1 MITNKNIYSIRKHKL
16 GVASFLLGTL
26 FVVGHANNA
35 EASEVSATTQEHNV
49 ETEQTKTEGE
59 LTTEVA
65 QQAVSESA
73 PIAENMQKTTSVA
86 SENAK
91 EVTASD
97 STQEVTK
104 TEAKDTA
111 TMKDSEIAQPV
122 SEVNKPVTQTA
133 PVQAP
138 TTATEHK
145 SPRQAQELT
154 APMDTKVINVEN
166 GTDVTS
172 KVKVET
178 SSITGHQN
186 NDKTYRQSNTVNPH
200 KAERV
205 TLNYDWSFEN
215 GIKAGDYFDFQL
227 SDNVDTNGISTV
239 KKVPNIVDTQN
250 NDTVIAYGEVKDKN
264 RIRYRFTDYVSD
276 KENVVG
282 KLSLNLFINP
292 AKVQNRGNI
301 NVSST
306 LGSIKTEETFN
317 IEYIDGV
324 KNNEGVTLNGRL
336 DDLSKADQ
344 SFTHYTTFKPSQN
357 ELTNVSLKGTV
368 TTGAIENGI
377 AGEVKIYE
385 FIGSGELPES
395 VYANVND
402 TSHFN
407 DITSNLSNSIK
418 STSTGYEITFDMK
431 NKKPYVIVYKGHYNK
446 DASDFDFTT
455 NAIGHQNL
463 NRSPYNH
470 YWSYNHYFNLTW
482 KNGVAFYSN
491 NASGEGNDKPVPPTY
506 GFSELVDTTQNTAP
520 ATMTFQTTGVLEEI
534 EDSVVLN
541 TLSQSGE
548 DRGENTSPII
558 ETTEDSQP
566 VEFEEETN
574 HGIQDVTLHADAV
587 DFEEETNHGEQDTV
601 HHSDVVEYDEDTTT
615 GMLTGAISD
624 HTTEEDTMEYTT
636 DGLLI
641 EFDDE
646 MNPNVSGQYDDITT
660 DTIEESSHIDT
671 FTELESEFG
680 QHDGIVTFEEDTIVE
695 KPKTEKG
702 NRVPLVIDLSTPK
715 HNHQFNIQPT
725 DPNIDTSATYRIGD
739 FVWRDED
746 HNGVQNDGE
755 HGLEGV
761 LVTLKTADGV
771 VLNTT
776 TSDANGHYQFTN
788 VQKGKYIVEFTTP
801 EGYEATSKHTTA
813 NTEKDS
819 DGLIANIDVT
829 QDDMSIDAGFFPLEN
844 WNPQPKDETYTIGD
858 FVWRDED
865 HNGVQNDG
873 EHGLE
878 GVLVTLKTADGV
890 VLNTTTSDAN
900 GHYQFT
906 NVQKGKYIVEF
917 TTPEGYEATSKH
929 TTANTEKDSDGL
941 IANIDVTQD
950 DMSIDAGFFPLENWN
965 PQPKDETYTI
975 GDFVWRDE
983 DHNGVQNDGEHG
995 LEGVL
1000 VTLKTAD
1007 GVVLNTTTSDA
1018 NGHYQ
1023 FTNVQKGKYIVEF
1036 TTPEGYEAT
1045 SKHTTANTEKDS
1057 DGLIANIDVTQDD
1070 MSIDAGFFPLENWNP
1085 QPKDETYTIGD
1096 FVWRDEGHNGVQNDG
1111 EHGLEG
1117 VLVTLKTADGVVLN
1131 TTTSDANGHY
1141 QFTNVQKG
1149 KYIVEFTTPEGYE
1162 PTSKHTTANTE
1173 KDSDGLIANIDVTQD
1188 DMSIDAGF
1196 FPLENWNPQPEPKNP
1211 DDKEKPAPEQPDVP
1225 QPEPKNPDD
1234 KEKPAPEQ
1242 PDVPQP
1248 EPKNPDDREKPAP
1261 EQPDVPQPEPKNPD
1275 DKEKPAPEQPD
1286 APQPKP
1292 MLPGEKVKPKPTH
1305 PGEAMQTT
1313 PQDKST
1319 SQTDEALPQTGESS
1333 SQSSALIFGGLL
1345 SLLGLGL
1352 LRRSSKQNRSSMK

>member
-35 EASEVSATTQEHNV
+35 EASEVSATTREQNV
-49 ETEQTKTEGE
+49 ETEQAKTERE
-59 LTTEVA
+59 LTTKVA

-73 PIAENMQKTTSVA
+73 PIAENMQETTSVA

-91 EVTASD
+91 AVTASD

-133 PVQAP
+133 PFQTP

-145 SPRQAQELT
+145 SPRQVQEVT
-154 APMDTKVINVEN
+154 SPVDTKVINVEN

-205 TLNYDWSFEN
+205 TLNYEWTFDKD
-215 GIKAGDYFDFQL
+215 IKNDDYFEFQL

-250 NDTVIAYGEVKDKN
+250 NDTVIAFGEINEQN
-264 RIRYRFTDYVSD
+264 RVRYRFTDYVSKKD
-276 KENVVG
+276 NVKG
-282 KLSLNLFINP
+282 NLSLNLFIDP
-292 AKVQNRGNI
+292 SKVLNNGNTT
-301 NVSST
+301 VSSILNGT
-306 LGSIKTEETFN
+306 KTESTFN
-317 IEYIDGV
+317 IEYIDGIH
-324 KNNEGVTLNGRL
+324 NAAGVTLNGRL
-336 DDLSKADQ
+336 DELSKANQ
-344 SFTHYTTFKPSQN
+344 TFTHFATFKPKHNKLSSVTIKGKVKNGVLQN
-357 ELTNVSLKGTV
+357 SN
-368 TTGAIENGI
+368 N
-377 AGEVKIYE
+377 GEVKVYE
-385 FIGSGELPES
+385 FIGNGELPQS

-402 TSHFN
+402 TNQFK
-407 DITSNLSNSIK
+407 DITTSMNSKKSNG
-418 STSTGYEITFDMK
+418 TGYEITFDMM
-431 NKKPYVIVYKGHYNK
+431 NDKPYVILYKGYFDSNSK
-446 DASDFDFTT
+446 DFDFTT
-455 NAIGHQNL
+455 NATGYQNL
-463 NRSPYNH
+463 NQSSYY
-470 YWSYNHYFNLTW
+470 YWPYNHYFNLTW
-482 KNGVAFYSN
+482 DNGVAFYSN

-534 EDSVVLN
+534 EDSVLLN

-548 DRGENTSPII
+548 DRSENTSPII

-566 VEFEEETN
+566 VEFEEETS

-844 WNPQPKDETYTIGD
+844 WNPQP
-858 FVWRDED
+858 
-865 HNGVQNDG
+865 
-873 EHGLE
+873 
-878 GVLVTLKTADGV
+878 
-890 VLNTTTSDAN
+890 
-900 GHYQFT
+900 
-906 NVQKGKYIVEF
+906 
-917 TTPEGYEATSKH
+917 
-929 TTANTEKDSDGL
+929 
-941 IANIDVTQD
+941 
-950 DMSIDAGFFPLENWN
+950 
-965 PQPKDETYTI
+965 
-975 GDFVWRDE
+975 
-983 DHNGVQNDGEHG
+983 
-995 LEGVL
+995 
-1000 VTLKTAD
+1000 
-1007 GVVLNTTTSDA
+1007 
-1018 NGHYQ
+1018 
-1023 FTNVQKGKYIVEF
+1023 
-1036 TTPEGYEAT
+1036 
-1045 SKHTTANTEKDS
+1045 
-1057 DGLIANIDVTQDD
+1057 
-1070 MSIDAGFFPLENWNP
+1070 
-1085 QPKDETYTIGD
+1085 
-1096 FVWRDEGHNGVQNDG
+1096 
-1111 EHGLEG
+1111 
-1117 VLVTLKTADGVVLN
+1117 
-1131 TTTSDANGHY
+1131 
-1141 QFTNVQKG
+1141 
-1149 KYIVEFTTPEGYE
+1149 
-1162 PTSKHTTANTE
+1162 
-1173 KDSDGLIANIDVTQD
+1173 
-1188 DMSIDAGF
+1188 
-1196 FPLENWNPQPEPKNP
+1196 EPKNP

-1286 APQPKP
+1286 VPQPKP

-1319 SQTDEALPQTGESS
+1319 SQTDEALPKTGESS

>member
-1 MITNKNIYSIRKHKL
+1 M
-16 GVASFLLGTL
+16 ASFLLGTL

-35 EASEVSATTQEHNV
+35 EASEVSTTTQEQNA
-49 ETEQTKTEGE
+49 EKEQTKTEGE
-59 LTTEVA
+59 LTTEAA
-65 QQAVSESA
+65 QQTAVESIPA
-73 PIAENMQKTTSVA
+73 SENMQERTLVA
-86 SENAK
+86 SENGK
-91 EVTASD
+91 EVTTTE

-104 TEAKDTA
+104 TETKDIV

-122 SEVNKPVTQTA
+122 SHLDKPVTQTA
-133 PVQAP
+133 PVQTP
-138 TTATEHK
+138 TTANKQT
-145 SPRQAQELT
+145 SPRQAQEDT
-154 APMDTKVINVEN
+154 APMGMKEVNVEN

-172 KVKVET
+172 KVKVEN

-186 NDKTYRQSNTVNPH
+186 NDRTYRQPDTVNPH

-205 TLNYDWSFEN
+205 TLNYDWSFDKD
-215 GIKAGDYFDFQL
+215 IKNDDYFEFQL

-250 NDTVIAYGEVKDKN
+250 NDTVIAFGEINEQN
-264 RIRYRFTDYVSD
+264 RVRYRFTDYVNQ
-276 KENVVG
+276 KENLKG
-282 KLSLNLFINP
+282 KLALNLFIKP
-292 AKVQNRGNI
+292 DKVQTAGNI
-301 NVSST
+301 TVSSK
-306 LGSIKTEETFN
+306 LGNQVTSQNFN
-317 IEYIDGV
+317 IQYIDGV
-324 KNNEGVTLNGRL
+324 KNRSGVTLNGRI
-336 DDLSKADQ
+336 DTLSKTDQ
-344 SFTHYTTFKPSQN
+344 TFTHFATFKPNNNALTSVTITGKVKNGALQN
-357 ELTNVSLKGTV
+357 GK
-368 TTGAIENGI
+368 
-377 AGEVKIYE
+377 AGEVKVYE
-385 FIGSGELPES
+385 FIGSGELPQS

-402 TSHFN
+402 TKQFN
-407 DITSNLSNSIK
+407 DITNSMKSIK
-418 STSTGYEITFDMK
+418 NNSNGYEITFDM
-431 NKKPYVIVYKGHYNK
+431 NKDNHPYIIVYQGHFNNNAK
-446 DASDFDFTT
+446 DFDFST
-455 NAIGHQNL
+455 NATGYQNL
-463 NRSPYNH
+463 NQSEYSYYWPYN
-470 YWSYNHYFNLTW
+470 YSFNLTW
-482 KNGVAFYSN
+482 DNGVAFYSN

-506 GFSELVDTTQNTAP
+506 GYSPTVNTIQDTHADYP
-520 ATMTFQTTGVLEEI
+520 VMTFQQPGTLEET
-534 EDSVVLN
+534 EDSMPIT
-541 TLSQSGE
+541 TLTESGE
-548 DRGENTSPII
+548 DRSENTSPII

-587 DFEEETNHGEQDTV
+587 DFEEETNHGDQDTV

-615 GMLTGAISD
+615 GMLTGAISN

-1085 QPKDETYTIGD
+1085 QP
-1096 FVWRDEGHNGVQNDG
+1096 
-1111 EHGLEG
+1111 
-1117 VLVTLKTADGVVLN
+1117 
-1131 TTTSDANGHY
+1131 
-1141 QFTNVQKG
+1141 
-1149 KYIVEFTTPEGYE
+1149 
-1162 PTSKHTTANTE
+1162 
-1173 KDSDGLIANIDVTQD
+1173 
-1188 DMSIDAGF
+1188 
-1196 FPLENWNPQPEPKNP
+1196 
-1211 DDKEKPAPEQPDVP
+1211 
-1225 QPEPKNPDD
+1225 EPKNPDD

-1275 DKEKPAPEQPD
+1275 DREKPAPEQPD
-1286 APQPKP
+1286 VPQPEPKNPDDREKPAPEQPDVPQPKP

>member
-35 EASEVSATTQEHNV
+35 EASEVSATTQEQNA
-49 ETEQTKTEGE
+49 EKEQAKTERE
-59 LTTEVA
+59 LTTKVA

-73 PIAENMQKTTSVA
+73 PIAENMQETTSVA

-91 EVTASD
+91 AVTASD

-133 PVQAP
+133 PFQTP

-145 SPRQAQELT
+145 SPRQVQEVT
-154 APMDTKVINVEN
+154 SPVDTKVINVEN

-205 TLNYDWSFEN
+205 TLNYDWTFDKD
-215 GIKAGDYFDFQL
+215 IKNDDYFEFQL

-250 NDTVIAYGEVKDKN
+250 NDTVIAFGEINEQN
-264 RIRYRFTDYVSD
+264 RVRYRFTDYVSKKD
-276 KENVVG
+276 NVKG
-282 KLSLNLFINP
+282 NLSLNLFIDP
-292 AKVQNRGNI
+292 SKVLNNGNTT
-301 NVSST
+301 VSSILNGT
-306 LGSIKTEETFN
+306 KTESTFN
-317 IEYIDGV
+317 IEYIDGIH
-324 KNNEGVTLNGRL
+324 NAAGVTLNGRL
-336 DDLSKADQ
+336 DELSKANQ
-344 SFTHYTTFKPSQN
+344 TFTHFATFKPKHNKLSSVTIKGKVKNGVLQN
-357 ELTNVSLKGTV
+357 SN
-368 TTGAIENGI
+368 N
-377 AGEVKIYE
+377 GEVKVYE
-385 FIGSGELPES
+385 FIGNGELPQS

-402 TSHFN
+402 TNQFK
-407 DITSNLSNSIK
+407 DITTSMNSKKSNG
-418 STSTGYEITFDMK
+418 TGYEITFDMM
-431 NKKPYVIVYKGHYNK
+431 NDKPYVILYKGYFDSNSK
-446 DASDFDFTT
+446 DFDFTT
-455 NAIGHQNL
+455 NATGYQNL
-463 NRSPYNH
+463 NQSSYY
-470 YWSYNHYFNLTW
+470 YWPYNHYFNLTW
-482 KNGVAFYSN
+482 DNGVAFYSN

-541 TLSQSGE
+541 TISQSGE
-548 DRGENTSPII
+548 DRSENTSPII

-624 HTTEEDTMEYTT
+624 HTTKEDTMEYTT
-636 DGLLI
+636 DSLLI

-965 PQPKDETYTI
+965 PQP
-975 GDFVWRDE
+975 
-983 DHNGVQNDGEHG
+983 
-995 LEGVL
+995 
-1000 VTLKTAD
+1000 
-1007 GVVLNTTTSDA
+1007 
-1018 NGHYQ
+1018 
-1023 FTNVQKGKYIVEF
+1023 
-1036 TTPEGYEAT
+1036 
-1045 SKHTTANTEKDS
+1045 
-1057 DGLIANIDVTQDD
+1057 
-1070 MSIDAGFFPLENWNP
+1070 
-1085 QPKDETYTIGD
+1085 
-1096 FVWRDEGHNGVQNDG
+1096 
-1111 EHGLEG
+1111 
-1117 VLVTLKTADGVVLN
+1117 
-1131 TTTSDANGHY
+1131 
-1141 QFTNVQKG
+1141 
-1149 KYIVEFTTPEGYE
+1149 
-1162 PTSKHTTANTE
+1162 
-1173 KDSDGLIANIDVTQD
+1173 
-1188 DMSIDAGF
+1188 
-1196 FPLENWNPQPEPKNP
+1196 EPKNP

-1234 KEKPAPEQ
+1234 REKPAPEQ

-1286 APQPKP
+1286 VPQPEPKNPDDKEKPAPEQPDVPQPKP

-1319 SQTDEALPQTGESS
+1319 SQTDEALPKTGESS

>member
-35 EASEVSATTQEHNV
+35 EASEVSTTTQEQNA
-49 ETEQTKTEGE
+49 EKEQTKTEGE
-59 LTTEVA
+59 LTTEAA
-65 QQAVSESA
+65 QQTAVESIPA
-73 PIAENMQKTTSVA
+73 SENMQERTLVA
-86 SENAK
+86 SENGK
-91 EVTASD
+91 EVTTTE

-104 TEAKDTA
+104 TETKDIV

-122 SEVNKPVTQTA
+122 SHLDKPVTQTA
-133 PVQAP
+133 PVQTP
-138 TTATEHK
+138 TTANKQT
-145 SPRQAQELT
+145 SPRQVQEDT
-154 APMDTKVINVEN
+154 APMGMKEVNVEN

-172 KVKVET
+172 KVKVEN

-186 NDKTYRQSNTVNPH
+186 NDRTYRQPDTVNPH

-205 TLNYDWSFEN
+205 TLNYDWSFDKD
-215 GIKAGDYFDFQL
+215 IKNDDYFEFQL

-250 NDTVIAYGEVKDKN
+250 NDTVIAFGEINEQN
-264 RIRYRFTDYVSD
+264 RVRYRFTDYVNQ
-276 KENVVG
+276 KENLKG
-282 KLSLNLFINP
+282 KLALNLFIKP
-292 AKVQNRGNI
+292 DKVQTAGNI
-301 NVSST
+301 TVSSK
-306 LGSIKTEETFN
+306 LGNQVTSQNFN
-317 IEYIDGV
+317 IQYIDGV
-324 KNNEGVTLNGRL
+324 KSASGITLNGRL
-336 DDLSKADQ
+336 DELSKADQ
-344 SFTHYTTFKPSQN
+344 SFTHYATFNPNNNK
-357 ELTNVSLKGTV
+357 LTSVSIVGTV
-368 TTGAIENGI
+368 INGSRQNGNP
-377 AGEVKIYE
+377 GEVKVYE
-385 FIGSGELPES
+385 FIGSGNLPQS
-395 VYANVND
+395 VYANIND
-402 TSHFN
+402 TQQFN
-407 DITSNLSNSIK
+407 DITSKVSISNNK
-418 STSTGYEITFDMK
+418 SVGYQINFDMEGK
-431 NKKPYVIVYKGHYNK
+431 HSYVIVYKGHYDSNAK
-446 DASDFDFTT
+446 DFSFRT
-455 NAIGHQNL
+455 NATGYQNINQPTGHLYFGYGN
-463 NRSPYNH
+463 S
-470 YWSYNHYFNLTW
+470 FNLTW
-482 KNGVAFYSN
+482 DNGVAFYSN

-506 GFSELVDTTQNTAP
+506 GYSPTVNTIQDTHADYP
-520 ATMTFQTTGVLEEI
+520 VMTFQQPGTLEET
-534 EDSVVLN
+534 EDSMPIT
-541 TLSQSGE
+541 TLTESGE

-566 VEFEEETN
+566 VE
-574 HGIQDVTLHADAV
+574 
-587 DFEEETNHGEQDTV
+587 FEEETNHGEQDTV

-1085 QPKDETYTIGD
+1085 QP
-1096 FVWRDEGHNGVQNDG
+1096 
-1111 EHGLEG
+1111 
-1117 VLVTLKTADGVVLN
+1117 
-1131 TTTSDANGHY
+1131 
-1141 QFTNVQKG
+1141 
-1149 KYIVEFTTPEGYE
+1149 
-1162 PTSKHTTANTE
+1162 
-1173 KDSDGLIANIDVTQD
+1173 
-1188 DMSIDAGF
+1188 
-1196 FPLENWNPQPEPKNP
+1196 EPKNP

-1248 EPKNPDDREKPAP
+1248 
-1261 EQPDVPQPEPKNPD
+1261 
-1275 DKEKPAPEQPD
+1275 
-1286 APQPKP
+1286 KP

-1319 SQTDEALPQTGESS
+1319 SQTDEALPKTGESS

>member
-35 EASEVSATTQEHNV
+35 EASEVSTTTQEQNA
-49 ETEQTKTEGE
+49 EKEQAKTEGE
-59 LTTEVA
+59 LTTEAA
-65 QQAVSESA
+65 QQTAVESIPA
-73 PIAENMQKTTSVA
+73 SENMQERTLVA
-86 SENAK
+86 SENGK
-91 EVTASD
+91 EVTTTE

-104 TEAKDTA
+104 TETKDTV

-133 PVQAP
+133 PVQTP
-138 TTATEHK
+138 TTATEQK
-145 SPRQAQELT
+145 STRQVQEDT
-154 APMDTKVINVEN
+154 APMGMKEVNVEN

-172 KVKVET
+172 KVKVEN

-186 NDKTYRQSNTVNPH
+186 NDRTYRQPDTVNPH

-205 TLNYDWSFEN
+205 TLNYDWSFDKD
-215 GIKAGDYFDFQL
+215 IKNDDYFEFQL

-250 NDTVIAYGEVKDKN
+250 NDTVIAFGEINEQN
-264 RIRYRFTDYVSD
+264 RVRYRFTDYVNQ
-276 KENVVG
+276 KENLKG
-282 KLSLNLFINP
+282 KLALNLFIKP
-292 AKVQNRGNI
+292 DKVQTAGNI
-301 NVSST
+301 TVSSK
-306 LGSIKTEETFN
+306 LGNQVTSQNFN
-317 IEYIDGV
+317 IQYIDGV
-324 KNNEGVTLNGRL
+324 KNRAGVTLNGRI
-336 DDLSKADQ
+336 DTLSKTDQ
-344 SFTHYTTFKPSQN
+344 TFTHFATFKPNNNALTSVTITGKVKNGALQN
-357 ELTNVSLKGTV
+357 GK
-368 TTGAIENGI
+368 
-377 AGEVKIYE
+377 AGEVKVYE
-385 FIGSGELPES
+385 FIGSGELPQS

-402 TSHFN
+402 TKQFN
-407 DITSNLSNSIK
+407 DITKSMKSIK
-418 STSTGYEITFDMK
+418 NNSNGYEITFDM
-431 NKKPYVIVYKGHYNK
+431 NKDNHPYIIVYQGHFNNNAK
-446 DASDFDFTT
+446 DFDFST
-455 NAIGHQNL
+455 NATGYQNL
-463 NRSPYNH
+463 NQSEYSYYWPYN
-470 YWSYNHYFNLTW
+470 YSFNLTW
-482 KNGVAFYSN
+482 DNGVAFYSN

-506 GFSELVDTTQNTAP
+506 GYSPTVNTIQDTHADYP
-520 ATMTFQTTGVLEEI
+520 VMTFQQPGTLEET
-534 EDSVVLN
+534 EDSMPIT
-541 TLSQSGE
+541 TLTESGE
-548 DRGENTSPII
+548 DRSENTSPII

-574 HGIQDVTLHADAV
+574 HGIQDVTLHADAI

-844 WNPQPKDETYTIGD
+844 WNPQPEPKNPDDRE
-858 FVWRDED
+858 
-865 HNGVQNDG
+865 
-873 EHGLE
+873 
-878 GVLVTLKTADGV
+878 KPA
-890 VLNTTTSDAN
+890 
-900 GHYQFT
+900 
-906 NVQKGKYIVEF
+906 
-917 TTPEGYEATSKH
+917 PEQP
-929 TTANTEKDSDGL
+929 
-941 IANIDVTQD
+941 DV
-950 DMSIDAGFFPLENWN
+950 
-965 PQPKDETYTI
+965 PQPEPKNPDDRE
-975 GDFVWRDE
+975 
-983 DHNGVQNDGEHG
+983 
-995 LEGVL
+995 
-1000 VTLKTAD
+1000 KPA
-1007 GVVLNTTTSDA
+1007 
-1018 NGHYQ
+1018 
-1023 FTNVQKGKYIVEF
+1023 
-1036 TTPEGYEAT
+1036 PEQP
-1045 SKHTTANTEKDS
+1045 
-1057 DGLIANIDVTQDD
+1057 DV
-1070 MSIDAGFFPLENWNP
+1070 
-1085 QPKDETYTIGD
+1085 
-1096 FVWRDEGHNGVQNDG
+1096 
-1111 EHGLEG
+1111 
-1117 VLVTLKTADGVVLN
+1117 
-1131 TTTSDANGHY
+1131 
-1141 QFTNVQKG
+1141 
-1149 KYIVEFTTPEGYE
+1149 
-1162 PTSKHTTANTE
+1162 
-1173 KDSDGLIANIDVTQD
+1173 
-1188 DMSIDAGF
+1188 
-1196 FPLENWNPQPEPKNP
+1196 PQPEPKNP

-1248 EPKNPDDREKPAP
+1248 EPKNPDDKEKPAP
-1261 EQPDVPQPEPKNPD
+1261 EQPDVPQPE
-1275 DKEKPAPEQPD
+1275 
-1286 APQPKP
+1286 P

-1319 SQTDEALPQTGESS
+1319 SQTDEALPKTGESS

>member
-35 EASEVSATTQEHNV
+35 EASEVSTTTQEQNA
-49 ETEQTKTEGE
+49 EKEQAKTEGE
-59 LTTEVA
+59 LTTEAA

-73 PIAENMQKTTSVA
+73 PIVENMQETTSVA

-133 PVQAP
+133 PVQTP

-145 SPRQAQELT
+145 SPRQVQEVT
-154 APMDTKVINVEN
+154 SPEDTKVINVEN

-239 KKVPNIVDTQN
+239 KKVPHIMDSQN
-250 NDTVIAYGEVKDKN
+250 SEQIIAYGEINENN
-264 RIRYRFTDYVSD
+264 RVRYRFTDYVSKKD
-276 KENVVG
+276 NVKG
-282 KLSLNLFINP
+282 KLALNLFIKP
-292 AKVQNRGNI
+292 DKVQTAGNI
-301 NVSST
+301 TVSSK
-306 LGSIKTEETFN
+306 LGNQVTSQNFN
-317 IEYIDGV
+317 VQYIDGV
-324 KNNEGVTLNGRL
+324 KNRAGVTLNGRI
-336 DDLSKADQ
+336 DTLSKTDQ
-344 SFTHYTTFKPSQN
+344 TFTHFATFKPNNNALTSVTITGKVKNGALQN
-357 ELTNVSLKGTV
+357 GK
-368 TTGAIENGI
+368 
-377 AGEVKIYE
+377 AGEVKVYE
-385 FIGSGELPES
+385 FIGSGELPQS

-402 TSHFN
+402 TKQFN
-407 DITSNLSNSIK
+407 DITKSMKSIK
-418 STSTGYEITFDMK
+418 NNSNGYEITFDM
-431 NKKPYVIVYKGHYNK
+431 NKDNHPYIIVYQGHFNNNAK
-446 DASDFDFTT
+446 DFDFST
-455 NAIGHQNL
+455 NATGYQNL
-463 NRSPYNH
+463 NQSEYSYYWPYN
-470 YWSYNHYFNLTW
+470 YSFNLTW
-482 KNGVAFYSN
+482 DNGVAFYSN

-506 GFSELVDTTQNTAP
+506 GYSPTVNTIQDTHADYP
-520 ATMTFQTTGVLEEI
+520 VMTFQQPGTLEET
-534 EDSVVLN
+534 EDSMPIT
-541 TLSQSGE
+541 TLTESGE
-548 DRGENTSPII
+548 DRSENTSPII

-574 HGIQDVTLHADAV
+574 HGIQDVTLHADAI

-829 QDDMSIDAGFFPLEN
+829 QNDMSIDAGFFPLEN

-965 PQPKDETYTI
+965 PQP
-975 GDFVWRDE
+975 
-983 DHNGVQNDGEHG
+983 
-995 LEGVL
+995 
-1000 VTLKTAD
+1000 
-1007 GVVLNTTTSDA
+1007 
-1018 NGHYQ
+1018 
-1023 FTNVQKGKYIVEF
+1023 
-1036 TTPEGYEAT
+1036 
-1045 SKHTTANTEKDS
+1045 
-1057 DGLIANIDVTQDD
+1057 
-1070 MSIDAGFFPLENWNP
+1070 
-1085 QPKDETYTIGD
+1085 
-1096 FVWRDEGHNGVQNDG
+1096 
-1111 EHGLEG
+1111 
-1117 VLVTLKTADGVVLN
+1117 
-1131 TTTSDANGHY
+1131 
-1141 QFTNVQKG
+1141 
-1149 KYIVEFTTPEGYE
+1149 
-1162 PTSKHTTANTE
+1162 
-1173 KDSDGLIANIDVTQD
+1173 
-1188 DMSIDAGF
+1188 
-1196 FPLENWNPQPEPKNP
+1196 EPKNP
-1211 DDKEKPAPEQPDVP
+1211 DDR
-1225 QPEPKNPDD
+1225 
-1234 KEKPAPEQ
+1234 EKPAPEQ

-1286 APQPKP
+1286 VPQPEPKNPDDKEKPAPEQPDVPQPEP

-1319 SQTDEALPQTGESS
+1319 SQTDEALPKTGESS

>member
-35 EASEVSATTQEHNV
+35 EASEVSTTTQEQNA
-49 ETEQTKTEGE
+49 EKEQAKTEGE
-59 LTTEVA
+59 LTTEAA
-65 QQAVSESA
+65 QQTAVESIPA
-73 PIAENMQKTTSVA
+73 SENMQKTTSVA

-91 EVTASD
+91 AITAPD

-111 TMKDSEIAQPV
+111 TMKATEIVQPV
-122 SEVNKPVTQTA
+122 SQIDKSVTQTA
-133 PVQAP
+133 APVAEP
-138 TTATEHK
+138 STANKQT
-145 SPRQAQELT
+145 SPRQVQELT

-172 KVKVET
+172 KVKVEK

-186 NDKTYRQSNTVNPH
+186 NDKTYHQSNTVNPH

-215 GIKAGDYFDFQL
+215 SIKEGDYFDFQL
-227 SDNVDTNGISTV
+227 SDNVDTNGISTT
-239 KKVPNIVDTQN
+239 KKVPNILDVQDS
-250 NDTVIAYGEVKDKN
+250 DKVIAYGEVKDKN

-463 NRSPYNH
+463 NSSPYNY

-491 NASGEGNDKPVPPTY
+491 KANGEGNDKPVPPTY
-506 GFSELVDTTQNTAP
+506 GYSPTVNTIQDTHADYP
-520 ATMTFQTTGVLEEI
+520 VMTFQQPGTLEET
-534 EDSVVLN
+534 EDSMPIT
-541 TLSQSGE
+541 TLTESGE
-548 DRGENTSPII
+548 DRGENTSSII

-844 WNPQPKDETYTIGD
+844 WNPQP
-858 FVWRDED
+858 
-865 HNGVQNDG
+865 
-873 EHGLE
+873 
-878 GVLVTLKTADGV
+878 
-890 VLNTTTSDAN
+890 
-900 GHYQFT
+900 
-906 NVQKGKYIVEF
+906 
-917 TTPEGYEATSKH
+917 
-929 TTANTEKDSDGL
+929 
-941 IANIDVTQD
+941 
-950 DMSIDAGFFPLENWN
+950 
-965 PQPKDETYTI
+965 
-975 GDFVWRDE
+975 
-983 DHNGVQNDGEHG
+983 
-995 LEGVL
+995 
-1000 VTLKTAD
+1000 
-1007 GVVLNTTTSDA
+1007 
-1018 NGHYQ
+1018 
-1023 FTNVQKGKYIVEF
+1023 
-1036 TTPEGYEAT
+1036 
-1045 SKHTTANTEKDS
+1045 
-1057 DGLIANIDVTQDD
+1057 
-1070 MSIDAGFFPLENWNP
+1070 
-1085 QPKDETYTIGD
+1085 
-1096 FVWRDEGHNGVQNDG
+1096 
-1111 EHGLEG
+1111 
-1117 VLVTLKTADGVVLN
+1117 
-1131 TTTSDANGHY
+1131 
-1141 QFTNVQKG
+1141 
-1149 KYIVEFTTPEGYE
+1149 
-1162 PTSKHTTANTE
+1162 
-1173 KDSDGLIANIDVTQD
+1173 
-1188 DMSIDAGF
+1188 
-1196 FPLENWNPQPEPKNP
+1196 
-1211 DDKEKPAPEQPDVP
+1211 
-1225 QPEPKNPDD
+1225 EPKNPDD

-1286 APQPKP
+1286 VPQPKP

-1319 SQTDEALPQTGESS
+1319 SQTDEVLPKTGESS

>member
-1 MITNKNIYSIRKHKL
+1 VITNKNIYSIRKHKL

-35 EASEVSATTQEHNV
+35 EASEVSTTTQEQNA
-49 ETEQTKTEGE
+49 EKEQTKTEGE
-59 LTTEVA
+59 LTTEAA
-65 QQAVSESA
+65 QQTAVESIPA
-73 PIAENMQKTTSVA
+73 SENMQERTLVA
-86 SENAK
+86 SENGK
-91 EVTASD
+91 EVTTTE

-178 SSITGHQN
+178 SSITSHQN

-1085 QPKDETYTIGD
+1085 QP
-1096 FVWRDEGHNGVQNDG
+1096 
-1111 EHGLEG
+1111 
-1117 VLVTLKTADGVVLN
+1117 
-1131 TTTSDANGHY
+1131 
-1141 QFTNVQKG
+1141 
-1149 KYIVEFTTPEGYE
+1149 
-1162 PTSKHTTANTE
+1162 
-1173 KDSDGLIANIDVTQD
+1173 
-1188 DMSIDAGF
+1188 
-1196 FPLENWNPQPEPKNP
+1196 
-1211 DDKEKPAPEQPDVP
+1211 
-1225 QPEPKNPDD
+1225 EPKNPDD

-1286 APQPKP
+1286 VPQPKP

-1319 SQTDEALPQTGESS
+1319 SQTDEALPKTGESS

>member
-35 EASEVSATTQEHNV
+35 EASEVSTTTQEQNA
-49 ETEQTKTEGE
+49 EKEQTKTEGE

-73 PIAENMQKTTSVA
+73 PTAENMQETTSVA

-133 PVQAP
+133 PVQTP

-145 SPRQAQELT
+145 SPRQVQEVT
-154 APMDTKVINVEN
+154 SPEDTKVINVEN

-250 NDTVIAYGEVKDKN
+250 NDTVIAFGEINEQN
-264 RIRYRFTDYVSD
+264 RVRYRFTDYVNQ
-276 KENVVG
+276 KENLKG
-282 KLSLNLFINP
+282 KLALNLFIKP
-292 AKVQNRGNI
+292 DKVQTAGNI
-301 NVSST
+301 TVSSK
-306 LGSIKTEETFN
+306 LGNQVTSQNFN
-317 IEYIDGV
+317 IQYIDGV
-324 KNNEGVTLNGRL
+324 KNRAGVTLNGRI
-336 DDLSKADQ
+336 DTLSKTDQ
-344 SFTHYTTFKPSQN
+344 TFTHFATFKPNNNALTSVTITGKVKNGALQN
-357 ELTNVSLKGTV
+357 GK
-368 TTGAIENGI
+368 
-377 AGEVKIYE
+377 AGEVKVYE
-385 FIGSGELPES
+385 FIGSGELPQS

-402 TSHFN
+402 TKQFN
-407 DITSNLSNSIK
+407 DITKSMKSIK
-418 STSTGYEITFDMK
+418 NNSNGYEITFDM
-431 NKKPYVIVYKGHYNK
+431 NKDNHPYIIVYQGHFNNNAK
-446 DASDFDFTT
+446 DFDFST
-455 NAIGHQNL
+455 NATGYQNL
-463 NRSPYNH
+463 NQSEYSYYWPYN
-470 YWSYNHYFNLTW
+470 YSFNLTW
-482 KNGVAFYSN
+482 DNGVAFYSN

-506 GFSELVDTTQNTAP
+506 GYSPTVNTIQDTHADYP
-520 ATMTFQTTGVLEEI
+520 VMTFQQPGTLEET
-534 EDSVVLN
+534 EDSMPIT
-541 TLSQSGE
+541 TLTESGE
-548 DRGENTSPII
+548 DRSENTSPII

-844 WNPQPKDETYTIGD
+844 WNAQPKDETYTIGD

-1085 QPKDETYTIGD
+1085 QP
-1096 FVWRDEGHNGVQNDG
+1096 
-1111 EHGLEG
+1111 
-1117 VLVTLKTADGVVLN
+1117 
-1131 TTTSDANGHY
+1131 
-1141 QFTNVQKG
+1141 
-1149 KYIVEFTTPEGYE
+1149 
-1162 PTSKHTTANTE
+1162 
-1173 KDSDGLIANIDVTQD
+1173 
-1188 DMSIDAGF
+1188 
-1196 FPLENWNPQPEPKNP
+1196 EPKNP

-1286 APQPKP
+1286 APQPEP

-1319 SQTDEALPQTGESS
+1319 SQTDEALPKTGESS

>member
-35 EASEVSATTQEHNV
+35 EASEVSTTTQEQNA
-49 ETEQTKTEGE
+49 EKEQTKTEGE
-59 LTTEVA
+59 LTTEAA
-65 QQAVSESA
+65 QQTAVESIPA
-73 PIAENMQKTTSVA
+73 SENMQERTLVA
-86 SENAK
+86 SENGK
-91 EVTASD
+91 EVTTTE

-104 TEAKDTA
+104 TETKDTV
-111 TMKDSEIAQPV
+111 TMKATEIVQPV
-122 SEVNKPVTQTA
+122 SQIDKSVTQTA
-133 PVQAP
+133 APVAEP
-138 TTATEHK
+138 STANKQT
-145 SPRQAQELT
+145 SPRQVQELT

-172 KVKVET
+172 KVKVEK

-186 NDKTYRQSNTVNPH
+186 KDKTYHQSNTVNPH

-205 TLNYDWSFEN
+205 TLNYEWTFDKD
-215 GIKAGDYFDFQL
+215 IKNDDYFEFQL

-250 NDTVIAYGEVKDKN
+250 NDTVIAFGEINEQN
-264 RIRYRFTDYVSD
+264 RVRYRFTDYVSKKD
-276 KENVVG
+276 NVKG
-282 KLSLNLFINP
+282 NLSLNLFIDP
-292 AKVQNRGNI
+292 SKVLNNGNTT
-301 NVSST
+301 VSSILNGT
-306 LGSIKTEETFN
+306 KTESTFN
-317 IEYIDGV
+317 IEYIDGIH
-324 KNNEGVTLNGRL
+324 NAAGVTLNGRL
-336 DDLSKADQ
+336 DELSKANQ
-344 SFTHYTTFKPSQN
+344 TFTHFATFKPKHNKLSSVTIKGKVKNGVLQN
-357 ELTNVSLKGTV
+357 SN
-368 TTGAIENGI
+368 N
-377 AGEVKIYE
+377 GEVKVYE
-385 FIGSGELPES
+385 FIGNGELPQS

-402 TSHFN
+402 TNQFK
-407 DITSNLSNSIK
+407 DITTSMNSKKSNG
-418 STSTGYEITFDMK
+418 TGYEITFDMM
-431 NKKPYVIVYKGHYNK
+431 NDKPYVILYKGYFDSNSK
-446 DASDFDFTT
+446 DFDFTT
-455 NAIGHQNL
+455 NATGYQNL
-463 NRSPYNH
+463 NQSSYY
-470 YWSYNHYFNLTW
+470 YWPYNHYFNLTW
-482 KNGVAFYSN
+482 DNGVAFYSN

-548 DRGENTSPII
+548 DRSENTSPII

-1036 TTPEGYEAT
+1036 TTPEGYE
-1045 SKHTTANTEKDS
+1045 
-1057 DGLIANIDVTQDD
+1057 
-1070 MSIDAGFFPLENWNP
+1070 
-1085 QPKDETYTIGD
+1085 
-1096 FVWRDEGHNGVQNDG
+1096 
-1111 EHGLEG
+1111 
-1117 VLVTLKTADGVVLN
+1117 
-1131 TTTSDANGHY
+1131 
-1141 QFTNVQKG
+1141 
-1149 KYIVEFTTPEGYE
+1149 

-1234 KEKPAPEQ
+1234 REKPAPEQ

-1286 APQPKP
+1286 VPQPKP

-1319 SQTDEALPQTGESS
+1319 SQTDEVLPKTGESS

>member
-35 EASEVSATTQEHNV
+35 EASEVSTTTQEQNA
-49 ETEQTKTEGE
+49 EKEQAKTEGE
-59 LTTEVA
+59 LTTEAA
-65 QQAVSESA
+65 QQTAVESIPA
-73 PIAENMQKTTSVA
+73 SENMQERTLVA
-86 SENAK
+86 SENGK
-91 EVTASD
+91 EVTTTE

-104 TEAKDTA
+104 TETKDTV

-133 PVQAP
+133 PVQTP
-138 TTATEHK
+138 TTATEQK
-145 SPRQAQELT
+145 STRQAQEDT
-154 APMDTKVINVEN
+154 APMGMKEVNVEN

-172 KVKVET
+172 KVKVEN

-186 NDKTYRQSNTVNPH
+186 NDRTYRQPDTVNPH

-205 TLNYDWSFEN
+205 TLNYDWSFDKD
-215 GIKAGDYFDFQL
+215 IKNDDYFEFQL

-250 NDTVIAYGEVKDKN
+250 NDTVIAFGEINEQN
-264 RIRYRFTDYVSD
+264 RVRYRFTDYVNQ
-276 KENVVG
+276 KENLKG
-282 KLSLNLFINP
+282 KLALNLFIKP
-292 AKVQNRGNI
+292 DKVQTAGNI
-301 NVSST
+301 TVSSK
-306 LGSIKTEETFN
+306 LGNQVTSQNFN
-317 IEYIDGV
+317 IQYIDGV
-324 KNNEGVTLNGRL
+324 KNRAGVTLNGRI
-336 DDLSKADQ
+336 DTLSKTDQ
-344 SFTHYTTFKPSQN
+344 TFTHFATFKPNNNALTSVTITGKVKNGALQN
-357 ELTNVSLKGTV
+357 GK
-368 TTGAIENGI
+368 
-377 AGEVKIYE
+377 AGEVKVYE
-385 FIGSGELPES
+385 FIGSGELPQS

-402 TSHFN
+402 TKQFN
-407 DITSNLSNSIK
+407 DITKSMKSIK
-418 STSTGYEITFDMK
+418 NNSNGYEITFDM
-431 NKKPYVIVYKGHYNK
+431 NKDNHPYIIVYQGHFNNNAK
-446 DASDFDFTT
+446 DFDFST
-455 NAIGHQNL
+455 NATGYQNL
-463 NRSPYNH
+463 NQSGYSYYWPYN
-470 YWSYNHYFNLTW
+470 YSFNLTW
-482 KNGVAFYSN
+482 DNGVAFYSN
-491 NASGEGNDKPVPPTY
+491 NASGEGNDKPVSPTY
-506 GFSELVDTTQNTAP
+506 GYSPSVNTIQDTHADYP
-520 ATMTFQTTGVLEEI
+520 VMTFQQPGTLEET
-534 EDSVVLN
+534 EDSMPIT
-541 TLSQSGE
+541 TLTESGE

-624 HTTEEDTMEYTT
+624 HTTKEDTMEYTT
-636 DGLLI
+636 DSLLI

-965 PQPKDETYTI
+965 PQP
-975 GDFVWRDE
+975 
-983 DHNGVQNDGEHG
+983 
-995 LEGVL
+995 
-1000 VTLKTAD
+1000 
-1007 GVVLNTTTSDA
+1007 
-1018 NGHYQ
+1018 
-1023 FTNVQKGKYIVEF
+1023 
-1036 TTPEGYEAT
+1036 
-1045 SKHTTANTEKDS
+1045 
-1057 DGLIANIDVTQDD
+1057 
-1070 MSIDAGFFPLENWNP
+1070 
-1085 QPKDETYTIGD
+1085 
-1096 FVWRDEGHNGVQNDG
+1096 
-1111 EHGLEG
+1111 
-1117 VLVTLKTADGVVLN
+1117 
-1131 TTTSDANGHY
+1131 
-1141 QFTNVQKG
+1141 
-1149 KYIVEFTTPEGYE
+1149 
-1162 PTSKHTTANTE
+1162 
-1173 KDSDGLIANIDVTQD
+1173 
-1188 DMSIDAGF
+1188 
-1196 FPLENWNPQPEPKNP
+1196 EPKNP

-1286 APQPKP
+1286 APQPEP

-1319 SQTDEALPQTGESS
+1319 PQTDEALPKTGESS

>member
-35 EASEVSATTQEHNV
+35 EASEVSTTTQEQNA
-49 ETEQTKTEGE
+49 EKEQTKTEGE
-59 LTTEVA
+59 LTTEAA
-65 QQAVSESA
+65 QQTAVESIPA
-73 PIAENMQKTTSVA
+73 SENMQERTLVA
-86 SENAK
+86 SENGK
-91 EVTASD
+91 EVTTTE

-104 TEAKDTA
+104 TETKDTV

-133 PVQAP
+133 PVQTP

-145 SPRQAQELT
+145 SPRQVQEVT
-154 APMDTKVINVEN
+154 SPVDTKVINVEN

-178 SSITGHQN
+178 SSITDHQN

-205 TLNYDWSFEN
+205 TLNYEWTFDKD
-215 GIKAGDYFDFQL
+215 IKNDDYFEFQL

-250 NDTVIAYGEVKDKN
+250 NDTVIAFGEINEQN
-264 RIRYRFTDYVSD
+264 RVRYRFTDYVSKKD
-276 KENVVG
+276 NVKG
-282 KLSLNLFINP
+282 NLSLNLFIDP
-292 AKVQNRGNI
+292 SKVLNNGNTT
-301 NVSST
+301 VSSILNGT
-306 LGSIKTEETFN
+306 KTESTFN
-317 IEYIDGV
+317 IEYIDGIHNAAV
-324 KNNEGVTLNGRL
+324 VTLNGRL
-336 DDLSKADQ
+336 DELSKANQ
-344 SFTHYTTFKPSQN
+344 TFTHFATFKPKHNKLSSVTIKGKVKNGVLQN
-357 ELTNVSLKGTV
+357 SN
-368 TTGAIENGI
+368 N
-377 AGEVKIYE
+377 GEVKVYE
-385 FIGSGELPES
+385 FIGNGELPQS

-402 TSHFN
+402 TNQFK
-407 DITSNLSNSIK
+407 DITTSMNSKKSNG
-418 STSTGYEITFDMK
+418 TGYEITFDTM
-431 NKKPYVIVYKGHYNK
+431 NDKPYVILYKGYFDSNSK
-446 DASDFDFTT
+446 DFDFTT
-455 NAIGHQNL
+455 NATGYQNL
-463 NRSPYNH
+463 NQSSYY
-470 YWSYNHYFNLTW
+470 YWPYNHYFNLTW
-482 KNGVAFYSN
+482 DNGVAFYSN

-624 HTTEEDTMEYTT
+624 HTIEEDTMEYTT

-1085 QPKDETYTIGD
+1085 QP
-1096 FVWRDEGHNGVQNDG
+1096 
-1111 EHGLEG
+1111 
-1117 VLVTLKTADGVVLN
+1117 
-1131 TTTSDANGHY
+1131 
-1141 QFTNVQKG
+1141 
-1149 KYIVEFTTPEGYE
+1149 
-1162 PTSKHTTANTE
+1162 
-1173 KDSDGLIANIDVTQD
+1173 
-1188 DMSIDAGF
+1188 
-1196 FPLENWNPQPEPKNP
+1196 EPKNP

-1234 KEKPAPEQ
+1234 REKPAPEQPDVPQPEPKNPDDREKPAPEQ

-1319 SQTDEALPQTGESS
+1319 SQTDEALPKTGESS

>member
-35 EASEVSATTQEHNV
+35 EASEVSTTTQEQNA
-49 ETEQTKTEGE
+49 EKEQTKTEGE
-59 LTTEVA
+59 LTTEAA
-65 QQAVSESA
+65 QQTAVESIPA
-73 PIAENMQKTTSVA
+73 SENMQERTLVA
-86 SENAK
+86 SENGK
-91 EVTASD
+91 EVTTTE

-104 TEAKDTA
+104 TETKDTV
-111 TMKDSEIAQPV
+111 TMKATEIVQPV
-122 SEVNKPVTQTA
+122 SQIDKSVTQTA
-133 PVQAP
+133 APVAEP
-138 TTATEHK
+138 STANKQT
-145 SPRQAQELT
+145 SPRQVQELT

-172 KVKVET
+172 KVKVEK

-186 NDKTYRQSNTVNPH
+186 KDKTYHQSNTVNPH

-205 TLNYDWSFEN
+205 TLNYEWTFDKD
-215 GIKAGDYFDFQL
+215 IKNDDYFEFQL

-250 NDTVIAYGEVKDKN
+250 NDTVIAFGEINEQN
-264 RIRYRFTDYVSD
+264 RVRYRFTDYVSKKD
-276 KENVVG
+276 NVKG
-282 KLSLNLFINP
+282 NLSLNLFIDP
-292 AKVQNRGNI
+292 SKVLNNGNTT
-301 NVSST
+301 VSSILNGT
-306 LGSIKTEETFN
+306 KTESTFN
-317 IEYIDGV
+317 IEYIDGIH
-324 KNNEGVTLNGRL
+324 NAAGVTLNGRL
-336 DDLSKADQ
+336 DELSKANQ
-344 SFTHYTTFKPSQN
+344 TFTHFATFKPKHNKLSSVTIKGKVKNGVLQN
-357 ELTNVSLKGTV
+357 SN
-368 TTGAIENGI
+368 N
-377 AGEVKIYE
+377 GEVKVYE
-385 FIGSGELPES
+385 FIGNGELPQS

-402 TSHFN
+402 TNQFK
-407 DITSNLSNSIK
+407 DITTSMNSKKSNG
-418 STSTGYEITFDMK
+418 TGYEITFDMM
-431 NKKPYVIVYKGHYNK
+431 NDKPYVILYKGYFDSNSK
-446 DASDFDFTT
+446 DFDFTT
-455 NAIGHQNL
+455 NATGYQNL
-463 NRSPYNH
+463 NQSSYY
-470 YWSYNHYFNLTW
+470 YWPYNHYFNLTW
-482 KNGVAFYSN
+482 DNGVAFYSN

-548 DRGENTSPII
+548 DRSENTSPII

-1036 TTPEGYEAT
+1036 TTPEGYE
-1045 SKHTTANTEKDS
+1045 
-1057 DGLIANIDVTQDD
+1057 
-1070 MSIDAGFFPLENWNP
+1070 
-1085 QPKDETYTIGD
+1085 
-1096 FVWRDEGHNGVQNDG
+1096 
-1111 EHGLEG
+1111 
-1117 VLVTLKTADGVVLN
+1117 
-1131 TTTSDANGHY
+1131 
-1141 QFTNVQKG
+1141 
-1149 KYIVEFTTPEGYE
+1149 

-1234 KEKPAPEQ
+1234 REKPAPEQ

-1286 APQPKP
+1286 VPQPKP

>member
-1 MITNKNIYSIRKHKL
+1 MITNKKIYSIRKHKL

-35 EASEVSATTQEHNV
+35 EASEVSATTREQNV
-49 ETEQTKTEGE
+49 ETEQAKTERE
-59 LTTEVA
+59 LTTKVA

-73 PIAENMQKTTSVA
+73 PIAENMQETTSVA

-91 EVTASD
+91 AVTASD

-133 PVQAP
+133 PFQTP

-145 SPRQAQELT
+145 SPRQVQEVT
-154 APMDTKVINVEN
+154 SPVDTKVINVEN

-172 KVKVET
+172 KVKVEK

-186 NDKTYRQSNTVNPH
+186 NDKTYHQSNTVNPH

-215 GIKAGDYFDFQL
+215 SIKEGDYFDFQL
-227 SDNVDTNGISTV
+227 SDNVDTNGISTT
-239 KKVPNIVDTQN
+239 KKVPNILDVQDS
-250 NDTVIAYGEVKDKN
+250 DKVIAYGEVKDKN

-463 NRSPYNH
+463 NSSPYNY

-491 NASGEGNDKPVPPTY
+491 KANGEGNDKPVPPTY
-506 GFSELVDTTQNTAP
+506 GYSPTVNTIQDTHADYP
-520 ATMTFQTTGVLEEI
+520 VMTFQQPGTLEET
-534 EDSVVLN
+534 EDSMPIT
-541 TLSQSGE
+541 TLTESGE
-548 DRGENTSPII
+548 DRGENTSSII

-965 PQPKDETYTI
+965 PQP
-975 GDFVWRDE
+975 
-983 DHNGVQNDGEHG
+983 
-995 LEGVL
+995 
-1000 VTLKTAD
+1000 
-1007 GVVLNTTTSDA
+1007 
-1018 NGHYQ
+1018 
-1023 FTNVQKGKYIVEF
+1023 
-1036 TTPEGYEAT
+1036 
-1045 SKHTTANTEKDS
+1045 
-1057 DGLIANIDVTQDD
+1057 
-1070 MSIDAGFFPLENWNP
+1070 
-1085 QPKDETYTIGD
+1085 
-1096 FVWRDEGHNGVQNDG
+1096 
-1111 EHGLEG
+1111 
-1117 VLVTLKTADGVVLN
+1117 
-1131 TTTSDANGHY
+1131 
-1141 QFTNVQKG
+1141 
-1149 KYIVEFTTPEGYE
+1149 
-1162 PTSKHTTANTE
+1162 
-1173 KDSDGLIANIDVTQD
+1173 
-1188 DMSIDAGF
+1188 
-1196 FPLENWNPQPEPKNP
+1196 EPKNP
-1211 DDKEKPAPEQPDVP
+1211 DDREKPAPEQPDVP

-1234 KEKPAPEQ
+1234 REKPAPEQ

-1286 APQPKP
+1286 VPQPEPKNPDDKEKPAPEQPDVPQPKP

-1319 SQTDEALPQTGESS
+1319 SQTDEALPKTGESS

>member
-35 EASEVSATTQEHNV
+35 EASEVSTTTQEQNA
-49 ETEQTKTEGE
+49 EKEQAKTEGE
-59 LTTEVA
+59 LTTEAA
-65 QQAVSESA
+65 QQTAVESIPA
-73 PIAENMQKTTSVA
+73 SENMQERTLVA
-86 SENAK
+86 SENGK
-91 EVTASD
+91 EVTTTE

-104 TEAKDTA
+104 TETKDTV
-111 TMKDSEIAQPV
+111 TMKATEIVQPV
-122 SEVNKPVTQTA
+122 SQIDKSVTQTA
-133 PVQAP
+133 APVAEP
-138 TTATEHK
+138 STANKQT
-145 SPRQAQELT
+145 SPRQVQELT

-172 KVKVET
+172 KVKVEK

-186 NDKTYRQSNTVNPH
+186 KDKTYHQSNTVNPH

-205 TLNYDWSFEN
+205 TLNYEWTFDKD
-215 GIKAGDYFDFQL
+215 IKNDDYFEFQL

-250 NDTVIAYGEVKDKN
+250 NDTVIAFGEINEQN
-264 RIRYRFTDYVSD
+264 RVRYRFTDYVSKKD
-276 KENVVG
+276 NVKG
-282 KLSLNLFINP
+282 NLSLNLFIDP
-292 AKVQNRGNI
+292 SKVLNNGNTT
-301 NVSST
+301 VSSILNGT
-306 LGSIKTEETFN
+306 KTESTFN
-317 IEYIDGV
+317 IEYIDGIH
-324 KNNEGVTLNGRL
+324 NAAGVTLNGRL
-336 DDLSKADQ
+336 DELSKANQ
-344 SFTHYTTFKPSQN
+344 TFTHFATFKPKHNKLSSVTIKGKVKNGVLQN
-357 ELTNVSLKGTV
+357 SN
-368 TTGAIENGI
+368 N
-377 AGEVKIYE
+377 GEVKVYE
-385 FIGSGELPES
+385 FIGNGELPQS

-402 TSHFN
+402 TNQFK
-407 DITSNLSNSIK
+407 DITTSMNSKKSNG
-418 STSTGYEITFDMK
+418 TGYEITFDTM
-431 NKKPYVIVYKGHYNK
+431 NDKPYVILYKGYFDSNSK
-446 DASDFDFTT
+446 DFDFTT
-455 NAIGHQNL
+455 NATGYQNL
-463 NRSPYNH
+463 NQSSYY
-470 YWSYNHYFNLTW
+470 YWPYNHYFNLTW
-482 KNGVAFYSN
+482 DNGVAFYSN
-491 NASGEGNDKPVPPTY
+491 NASGEGNDKPVPSTY

-548 DRGENTSPII
+548 DRSENTSPII

-624 HTTEEDTMEYTT
+624 HTIEEDTMEYTT

-725 DPNIDTSATYRIGD
+725 DPNNDTSATYRIGD

-755 HGLEGV
+755 HGLESV

-771 VLNTT
+771 ILNTT

-813 NTEKDS
+813 NTEKDSDGLIANIDVTQDDMSIDAGFFPLENWNPQPKDETYTIGDFVWRDEDHNGVQNDGEHGLEGVLVTLKTADGVILNTTTSDANGHYQFTNVQKGKYIVEFTTPEGYEATSKHTTANS

-965 PQPKDETYTI
+965 PQP
-975 GDFVWRDE
+975 
-983 DHNGVQNDGEHG
+983 
-995 LEGVL
+995 
-1000 VTLKTAD
+1000 
-1007 GVVLNTTTSDA
+1007 
-1018 NGHYQ
+1018 
-1023 FTNVQKGKYIVEF
+1023 
-1036 TTPEGYEAT
+1036 
-1045 SKHTTANTEKDS
+1045 
-1057 DGLIANIDVTQDD
+1057 
-1070 MSIDAGFFPLENWNP
+1070 
-1085 QPKDETYTIGD
+1085 
-1096 FVWRDEGHNGVQNDG
+1096 
-1111 EHGLEG
+1111 
-1117 VLVTLKTADGVVLN
+1117 
-1131 TTTSDANGHY
+1131 
-1141 QFTNVQKG
+1141 
-1149 KYIVEFTTPEGYE
+1149 
-1162 PTSKHTTANTE
+1162 
-1173 KDSDGLIANIDVTQD
+1173 
-1188 DMSIDAGF
+1188 
-1196 FPLENWNPQPEPKNP
+1196 
-1211 DDKEKPAPEQPDVP
+1211 
-1225 QPEPKNPDD
+1225 EPKNPDD

-1286 APQPKP
+1286 VPQPEPKNPDDKEKPAPEQPDVPQPKP

-1319 SQTDEALPQTGESS
+1319 SQTDEVLPKTGESS

>member
-35 EASEVSATTQEHNV
+35 EASEVSTTTQEQNA
-49 ETEQTKTEGE
+49 EKEQTKTEGE

-73 PIAENMQKTTSVA
+73 PTAENMQETTSVA

-133 PVQAP
+133 PVQTP

-145 SPRQAQELT
+145 SPRQVQEVT
-154 APMDTKVINVEN
+154 SPEDTKVINVEN

-250 NDTVIAYGEVKDKN
+250 NDTVIAFGEINEQN
-264 RIRYRFTDYVSD
+264 RVRYRFTDYVNQ
-276 KENVVG
+276 KENLKG
-282 KLSLNLFINP
+282 KLALNLFIKP
-292 AKVQNRGNI
+292 DKVQTAGNI
-301 NVSST
+301 TVSSK
-306 LGSIKTEETFN
+306 LGNQVTSQNFN
-317 IEYIDGV
+317 IQYIDGV
-324 KNNEGVTLNGRL
+324 KNRAGVTLNGRI
-336 DDLSKADQ
+336 DTLSKTDQ
-344 SFTHYTTFKPSQN
+344 TFTHFATFKPNNNALTSVTITGKVKNGALQN
-357 ELTNVSLKGTV
+357 GK
-368 TTGAIENGI
+368 
-377 AGEVKIYE
+377 AGEVKVYE
-385 FIGSGELPES
+385 FIGSGELPQS

-402 TSHFN
+402 TKQFN
-407 DITSNLSNSIK
+407 DITNSMKSIK
-418 STSTGYEITFDMK
+418 NYSNGYEITFDM
-431 NKKPYVIVYKGHYNK
+431 NKDNHPYIIVYQGHFNNNAK
-446 DASDFDFTT
+446 DFDFST
-455 NAIGHQNL
+455 NATGYQNL
-463 NRSPYNH
+463 NQSEYSYYWPYN
-470 YWSYNHYFNLTW
+470 YSFNLTW
-482 KNGVAFYSN
+482 DNGVAFYSN

-506 GFSELVDTTQNTAP
+506 GYSPTVNTIQDTHADYP
-520 ATMTFQTTGVLEEI
+520 VMTFQQPGTLEET
-534 EDSVVLN
+534 EDSMPIT
-541 TLSQSGE
+541 TLTESGE
-548 DRGENTSPII
+548 DRSENTSPII

-624 HTTEEDTMEYTT
+624 HTTKEDTMEYTT
-636 DGLLI
+636 DSLLI

-725 DPNIDTSATYRIGD
+725 DPNIDTSATYRIGN

-829 QDDMSIDAGFFPLEN
+829 QNDMSIDAGFFPLEN

-1085 QPKDETYTIGD
+1085 QP
-1096 FVWRDEGHNGVQNDG
+1096 
-1111 EHGLEG
+1111 
-1117 VLVTLKTADGVVLN
+1117 
-1131 TTTSDANGHY
+1131 
-1141 QFTNVQKG
+1141 
-1149 KYIVEFTTPEGYE
+1149 
-1162 PTSKHTTANTE
+1162 
-1173 KDSDGLIANIDVTQD
+1173 
-1188 DMSIDAGF
+1188 
-1196 FPLENWNPQPEPKNP
+1196 EPKNP

-1275 DKEKPAPEQPD
+1275 DREKPAPEQPDVPQPEPKNPDDKEKPAPEQPD
-1286 APQPKP
+1286 APQPEP

-1319 SQTDEALPQTGESS
+1319 PQTDEALPKTGESS

>member
-35 EASEVSATTQEHNV
+35 EASEVSTTTQEQNA
-49 ETEQTKTEGE
+49 EKEQTKTEGE

-73 PIAENMQKTTSVA
+73 PTAENMQETTSVA

-91 EVTASD
+91 EVTTTE

-138 TTATEHK
+138 TTANKQT
-145 SPRQAQELT
+145 SPRQVQEVT

-172 KVKVET
+172 KVKVEK

-186 NDKTYRQSNTVNPH
+186 KDKTYHQSNTVNPH

-205 TLNYDWSFEN
+205 TLNYEWTFDKD
-215 GIKAGDYFDFQL
+215 IKNDDYFEFQL

-250 NDTVIAYGEVKDKN
+250 NDTVIAFGEINEQN
-264 RIRYRFTDYVSD
+264 RVRYRFTDYVSKKD
-276 KENVVG
+276 NVKG
-282 KLSLNLFINP
+282 NLSLNLFIDP
-292 AKVQNRGNI
+292 SKVLNNGNTT
-301 NVSST
+301 VSSILNGT
-306 LGSIKTEETFN
+306 KTESTFN
-317 IEYIDGV
+317 IEYIDGIH
-324 KNNEGVTLNGRL
+324 NAAGVTLNGRL
-336 DDLSKADQ
+336 DELSKANQ
-344 SFTHYTTFKPSQN
+344 TFTHFATFKPKHNKLSSVTIKGKVKNGVLQN
-357 ELTNVSLKGTV
+357 SN
-368 TTGAIENGI
+368 N
-377 AGEVKIYE
+377 GEVKVYE
-385 FIGSGELPES
+385 FIGNGELPQS

-725 DPNIDTSATYRIGD
+725 DPNIDTSATYRIGN

-965 PQPKDETYTI
+965 PQP
-975 GDFVWRDE
+975 
-983 DHNGVQNDGEHG
+983 
-995 LEGVL
+995 
-1000 VTLKTAD
+1000 
-1007 GVVLNTTTSDA
+1007 
-1018 NGHYQ
+1018 
-1023 FTNVQKGKYIVEF
+1023 
-1036 TTPEGYEAT
+1036 
-1045 SKHTTANTEKDS
+1045 
-1057 DGLIANIDVTQDD
+1057 
-1070 MSIDAGFFPLENWNP
+1070 
-1085 QPKDETYTIGD
+1085 
-1096 FVWRDEGHNGVQNDG
+1096 
-1111 EHGLEG
+1111 
-1117 VLVTLKTADGVVLN
+1117 
-1131 TTTSDANGHY
+1131 
-1141 QFTNVQKG
+1141 
-1149 KYIVEFTTPEGYE
+1149 
-1162 PTSKHTTANTE
+1162 
-1173 KDSDGLIANIDVTQD
+1173 
-1188 DMSIDAGF
+1188 
-1196 FPLENWNPQPEPKNP
+1196 EPKNP

-1234 KEKPAPEQ
+1234 REKPAPEQPDVPQPEPKNPDDREKPAPEQ

-1319 SQTDEALPQTGESS
+1319 SQTDEALPKTGESS

>member
-35 EASEVSATTQEHNV
+35 EASEVSATTQEQNA
-49 ETEQTKTEGE
+49 EKEQAKTEGE
-59 LTTEVA
+59 LTTEAA
-65 QQAVSESA
+65 QQTAVESIPA
-73 PIAENMQKTTSVA
+73 SENMQERTLVA
-86 SENAK
+86 SENGK
-91 EVTASD
+91 EVTTTE

-104 TEAKDTA
+104 TETKDTV
-111 TMKDSEIAQPV
+111 TMKATEIVQPV
-122 SEVNKPVTQTA
+122 SQIDKSVTQTA
-133 PVQAP
+133 APVAEP
-138 TTATEHK
+138 STANKQT
-145 SPRQAQELT
+145 SPRQVQELT

-172 KVKVET
+172 KVKVEK

-186 NDKTYRQSNTVNPH
+186 KDKTYHQSNTVNPH

-205 TLNYDWSFEN
+205 TLNYEWTFDKD
-215 GIKAGDYFDFQL
+215 IKNDDYFEFQL

-250 NDTVIAYGEVKDKN
+250 NDTVIAFGEINEQN
-264 RIRYRFTDYVSD
+264 RVRYRFTDYVSKKD
-276 KENVVG
+276 NVKG
-282 KLSLNLFINP
+282 KLALNLFIKP
-292 AKVQNRGNI
+292 DKVQTAGNI
-301 NVSST
+301 TVSSK
-306 LGSIKTEETFN
+306 LGNQVTSQNFN
-317 IEYIDGV
+317 IQYIDGV
-324 KNNEGVTLNGRL
+324 KNRAGVTLNGRI
-336 DDLSKADQ
+336 DTLSKTDQ
-344 SFTHYTTFKPSQN
+344 TFTHFATFKPNNNALTSVTITGKVKNGALQN
-357 ELTNVSLKGTV
+357 GK
-368 TTGAIENGI
+368 
-377 AGEVKIYE
+377 AGEVKVYE
-385 FIGSGELPES
+385 FIGSGELPQS

-402 TSHFN
+402 TKQFN
-407 DITSNLSNSIK
+407 DITKSMKSIK
-418 STSTGYEITFDMK
+418 NNSNGYEITFDM
-431 NKKPYVIVYKGHYNK
+431 NKDNHPYIIVYQGHFNNNAK
-446 DASDFDFTT
+446 DFDFST
-455 NAIGHQNL
+455 NATGYQNL
-463 NRSPYNH
+463 NQSEYSYYWPYN
-470 YWSYNHYFNLTW
+470 YSFNLTW
-482 KNGVAFYSN
+482 DNGVAFYSN

-506 GFSELVDTTQNTAP
+506 GYSPTVNTIQDTHADYP
-520 ATMTFQTTGVLEEI
+520 VMTFQQPGTLEET
-534 EDSVVLN
+534 EDSMPIT
-541 TLSQSGE
+541 TLTESGE
-548 DRGENTSPII
+548 DRSENTSPII

-844 WNPQPKDETYTIGD
+844 WNAQPKDETYTIGD

-965 PQPKDETYTI
+965 PQP
-975 GDFVWRDE
+975 
-983 DHNGVQNDGEHG
+983 
-995 LEGVL
+995 
-1000 VTLKTAD
+1000 
-1007 GVVLNTTTSDA
+1007 
-1018 NGHYQ
+1018 
-1023 FTNVQKGKYIVEF
+1023 
-1036 TTPEGYEAT
+1036 
-1045 SKHTTANTEKDS
+1045 
-1057 DGLIANIDVTQDD
+1057 
-1070 MSIDAGFFPLENWNP
+1070 
-1085 QPKDETYTIGD
+1085 
-1096 FVWRDEGHNGVQNDG
+1096 
-1111 EHGLEG
+1111 
-1117 VLVTLKTADGVVLN
+1117 
-1131 TTTSDANGHY
+1131 
-1141 QFTNVQKG
+1141 
-1149 KYIVEFTTPEGYE
+1149 
-1162 PTSKHTTANTE
+1162 
-1173 KDSDGLIANIDVTQD
+1173 
-1188 DMSIDAGF
+1188 
-1196 FPLENWNPQPEPKNP
+1196 
-1211 DDKEKPAPEQPDVP
+1211 
-1225 QPEPKNPDD
+1225 EPKNPDD

-1286 APQPKP
+1286 APQPEP

-1305 PGEAMQTT
+1305 PGEDMQTT

-1319 SQTDEALPQTGESS
+1319 SQTDEALPKTGESS

>member
-35 EASEVSATTQEHNV
+35 EASEVSTTTQEQNA
-49 ETEQTKTEGE
+49 EKEQTKTEGE
-59 LTTEVA
+59 LTTEAA
-65 QQAVSESA
+65 QQTAVESIPA
-73 PIAENMQKTTSVA
+73 SENMQERTLVA
-86 SENAK
+86 SENGK
-91 EVTASD
+91 EVTTTE

-104 TEAKDTA
+104 TETKDIV

-122 SEVNKPVTQTA
+122 SHLDKPVTQTA
-133 PVQAP
+133 PVQTP
-138 TTATEHK
+138 TTANKQT
-145 SPRQAQELT
+145 SPRQAQEDT
-154 APMDTKVINVEN
+154 APMGMKEVNVEN

-172 KVKVET
+172 KVKVEN

-186 NDKTYRQSNTVNPH
+186 NDRTYRQPDTVNPH

-205 TLNYDWSFEN
+205 TLNYDWSFDKD
-215 GIKAGDYFDFQL
+215 IKNDDYFEFQL

-250 NDTVIAYGEVKDKN
+250 NDTVIAFGEINEQN
-264 RIRYRFTDYVSD
+264 RVRYRFTDYVNQ
-276 KENVVG
+276 KENLKG
-282 KLSLNLFINP
+282 KLALNLFIKP
-292 AKVQNRGNI
+292 DKVQTAGNI
-301 NVSST
+301 TVSSK
-306 LGSIKTEETFN
+306 LGNQVTSQNFN
-317 IEYIDGV
+317 IQYIDGV
-324 KNNEGVTLNGRL
+324 KNRSGVTLNGRI
-336 DDLSKADQ
+336 DTLSKTDQ
-344 SFTHYTTFKPSQN
+344 TFTHFATFKPNNNALTSVTITGKVKNGALQN
-357 ELTNVSLKGTV
+357 GK
-368 TTGAIENGI
+368 
-377 AGEVKIYE
+377 AGEVKVYE
-385 FIGSGELPES
+385 FIGSGELPQS

-402 TSHFN
+402 TKQFN
-407 DITSNLSNSIK
+407 DITNSMKSIK
-418 STSTGYEITFDMK
+418 NNSNGYEITFDM
-431 NKKPYVIVYKGHYNK
+431 NKDNHPYIIVYQGHFNNNAK
-446 DASDFDFTT
+446 DFDFST
-455 NAIGHQNL
+455 NATGYQNL
-463 NRSPYNH
+463 NQSEYSYYWPYN
-470 YWSYNHYFNLTW
+470 YSFNLTW
-482 KNGVAFYSN
+482 DNGVAFYSN

-506 GFSELVDTTQNTAP
+506 GYSPTVNTIQDTHADYP
-520 ATMTFQTTGVLEEI
+520 VMTFQQPGTLEET
-534 EDSVVLN
+534 EDSMPIT
-541 TLSQSGE
+541 TLTESGE
-548 DRGENTSPII
+548 DRSENTSPII

-587 DFEEETNHGEQDTV
+587 DFEEETNHGDQDTV

-615 GMLTGAISD
+615 GMLTGAISN

-641 EFDDE
+641 EFYDE

-965 PQPKDETYTI
+965 PQP
-975 GDFVWRDE
+975 
-983 DHNGVQNDGEHG
+983 
-995 LEGVL
+995 
-1000 VTLKTAD
+1000 
-1007 GVVLNTTTSDA
+1007 
-1018 NGHYQ
+1018 
-1023 FTNVQKGKYIVEF
+1023 
-1036 TTPEGYEAT
+1036 
-1045 SKHTTANTEKDS
+1045 
-1057 DGLIANIDVTQDD
+1057 
-1070 MSIDAGFFPLENWNP
+1070 
-1085 QPKDETYTIGD
+1085 
-1096 FVWRDEGHNGVQNDG
+1096 
-1111 EHGLEG
+1111 
-1117 VLVTLKTADGVVLN
+1117 
-1131 TTTSDANGHY
+1131 
-1141 QFTNVQKG
+1141 
-1149 KYIVEFTTPEGYE
+1149 
-1162 PTSKHTTANTE
+1162 
-1173 KDSDGLIANIDVTQD
+1173 
-1188 DMSIDAGF
+1188 
-1196 FPLENWNPQPEPKNP
+1196 
-1211 DDKEKPAPEQPDVP
+1211 
-1225 QPEPKNPDD
+1225 EPKNPDD

-1275 DKEKPAPEQPD
+1275 DREKPAPEQPD
-1286 APQPKP
+1286 VPQPEPKNPDDREKPAPEQPDVPQPKP

>member
-133 PVQAP
+133 APVAEP
-138 TTATEHK
+138 STANKQT
-145 SPRQAQELT
+145 SPRQVQELT

-172 KVKVET
+172 KVKVEK

-186 NDKTYRQSNTVNPH
+186 KDKTYHQSNTVNPH

-205 TLNYDWSFEN
+205 TLNYEWTFDKD
-215 GIKAGDYFDFQL
+215 IKNDDYFEFQL
-227 SDNVDTNGISTV
+227 SDNVDTNGISTI
-239 KKVPNIVDTQN
+239 KKVPHIMDSQN
-250 NDTVIAYGEVKDKN
+250 SEQIIAYGEINEKN
-264 RIRYRFTDYVSD
+264 RVRYRFMDYVNQ
-276 KENVVG
+276 KENLKG
-282 KLSLNLFINP
+282 KLSLNLFIKP
-292 AKVQNRGNI
+292 DKVQDEGKI
-301 NVSST
+301 TVTSQ
-306 LGSIKTEETFN
+306 LGKEMTSQEFDIK
-317 IEYIDGV
+317 YIDGV
-324 KNNEGVTLNGRL
+324 KSPSGITLNGRL
-336 DDLSKADQ
+336 DELSKADQ
-344 SFTHYTTFKPSQN
+344 SFTHYAIFKPKHN
-357 ELTNVSLKGTV
+357 NLTNVTLRGTV
-368 TTGAIENGI
+368 SNNAQQNEKNGQ
-377 AGEVKIYE
+377 VKVYE
-385 FIGSGELPES
+385 YIGQGELPQS
-395 VYANVND
+395 AYANVKD
-402 TSHFN
+402 TNQFR
-407 DITSNLSNSIK
+407 DITNSLRP
-418 STSTGYEITFDMK
+418 TTVNSTGYQITFDHI
-431 NKKPYVIVYKGHYNK
+431 NKKPYVIVYKGHYKNEAK
-446 DASDFDFTT
+446 DLEFTT
-455 NAIGHQNL
+455 NVTDYHSSNL
-463 NRSPYNH
+463 Y
-470 YWSYNHYFNLTW
+470 SYNYWPYYGSFNLTW

-491 NASGEGNDKPVPPTY
+491 KANGEGNDKPVPPTY

-965 PQPKDETYTI
+965 PQPEPKNPDDKE
-975 GDFVWRDE
+975 
-983 DHNGVQNDGEHG
+983 
-995 LEGVL
+995 
-1000 VTLKTAD
+1000 KPA
-1007 GVVLNTTTSDA
+1007 
-1018 NGHYQ
+1018 
-1023 FTNVQKGKYIVEF
+1023 
-1036 TTPEGYEAT
+1036 PEQP
-1045 SKHTTANTEKDS
+1045 
-1057 DGLIANIDVTQDD
+1057 DV
-1070 MSIDAGFFPLENWNP
+1070 P
-1085 QPKDETYTIGD
+1085 QPEPKNPDDRE
-1096 FVWRDEGHNGVQNDG
+1096 
-1111 EHGLEG
+1111 
-1117 VLVTLKTADGVVLN
+1117 KPA
-1131 TTTSDANGHY
+1131 
-1141 QFTNVQKG
+1141 
-1149 KYIVEFTTPEGYE
+1149 PEQPDVPQPE
-1162 PTSKHTTANTE
+1162 PKNPDDRE
-1173 KDSDGLIANIDVTQD
+1173 KPAPEQPDV
-1188 DMSIDAGF
+1188 
-1196 FPLENWNPQPEPKNP
+1196 PQPEPKNP

-1248 EPKNPDDREKPAP
+1248 EPKNPDDKEKPAP
-1261 EQPDVPQPEPKNPD
+1261 EQPDV
-1275 DKEKPAPEQPD
+1275 
-1286 APQPKP
+1286 PQPKP

-1319 SQTDEALPQTGESS
+1319 SQTDEVLPKTGESS

>member
-35 EASEVSATTQEHNV
+35 EASEVSATTREQNV
-49 ETEQTKTEGE
+49 ETEQAKTERE
-59 LTTEVA
+59 LTTKVA

-73 PIAENMQKTTSVA
+73 PIAENMQETTSVA

-91 EVTASD
+91 AVTASD

-133 PVQAP
+133 PVQTP
-138 TTATEHK
+138 TTATEQK
-145 SPRQAQELT
+145 STRQAQEDT
-154 APMDTKVINVEN
+154 APMGMKEVNVEN

-172 KVKVET
+172 KVKVEN

-186 NDKTYRQSNTVNPH
+186 NDRTYRQPDTVNPH

-205 TLNYDWSFEN
+205 TLNYDWSFDKD
-215 GIKAGDYFDFQL
+215 IKNDDYFEFQL

-250 NDTVIAYGEVKDKN
+250 NDTVIAFGEINEQN
-264 RIRYRFTDYVSD
+264 RVRYRFTDYVNQ
-276 KENVVG
+276 KENLKG
-282 KLSLNLFINP
+282 KLALNLFIKP
-292 AKVQNRGNI
+292 DKVQTAGNI
-301 NVSST
+301 TVSSK
-306 LGSIKTEETFN
+306 LGNQVTSQNFN
-317 IEYIDGV
+317 IQYIDGV
-324 KNNEGVTLNGRL
+324 KNRAGVTLNGRI
-336 DDLSKADQ
+336 DTLSKTDQ
-344 SFTHYTTFKPSQN
+344 TFTHFATFKPNNNALTSVTITGKVKNGALQN
-357 ELTNVSLKGTV
+357 GK
-368 TTGAIENGI
+368 
-377 AGEVKIYE
+377 AGEVKVYE
-385 FIGSGELPES
+385 FIGSGELPQS

-402 TSHFN
+402 TKQFN
-407 DITSNLSNSIK
+407 DITKSMKSIK
-418 STSTGYEITFDMK
+418 NNSNGYEITFDM
-431 NKKPYVIVYKGHYNK
+431 NKDNHPYIIVYQGHFNNNAK
-446 DASDFDFTT
+446 DFDFST
-455 NAIGHQNL
+455 NATGYQNL
-463 NRSPYNH
+463 NQSGYSYYWPYN
-470 YWSYNHYFNLTW
+470 YSFNLTW
-482 KNGVAFYSN
+482 DNGVAFYSN

-506 GFSELVDTTQNTAP
+506 GYSPTVNTIQDTHADYP
-520 ATMTFQTTGVLEEI
+520 VMTFQQPGTLEET
-534 EDSVVLN
+534 EDSMPIT
-541 TLSQSGE
+541 TLTESGE

-646 MNPNVSGQYDDITT
+646 MNPNVSGQYDAITT

-829 QDDMSIDAGFFPLEN
+829 QDDMSID
-844 WNPQPKDETYTIGD
+844 T
-858 FVWRDED
+858 
-865 HNGVQNDG
+865 
-873 EHGLE
+873 
-878 GVLVTLKTADGV
+878 
-890 VLNTTTSDAN
+890 
-900 GHYQFT
+900 
-906 NVQKGKYIVEF
+906 
-917 TTPEGYEATSKH
+917 
-929 TTANTEKDSDGL
+929 
-941 IANIDVTQD
+941 
-950 DMSIDAGFFPLENWN
+950 
-965 PQPKDETYTI
+965 
-975 GDFVWRDE
+975 
-983 DHNGVQNDGEHG
+983 
-995 LEGVL
+995 
-1000 VTLKTAD
+1000 
-1007 GVVLNTTTSDA
+1007 
-1018 NGHYQ
+1018 
-1023 FTNVQKGKYIVEF
+1023 
-1036 TTPEGYEAT
+1036 
-1045 SKHTTANTEKDS
+1045 
-1057 DGLIANIDVTQDD
+1057 
-1070 MSIDAGFFPLENWNP
+1070 
-1085 QPKDETYTIGD
+1085 
-1096 FVWRDEGHNGVQNDG
+1096 
-1111 EHGLEG
+1111 
-1117 VLVTLKTADGVVLN
+1117 
-1131 TTTSDANGHY
+1131 
-1141 QFTNVQKG
+1141 
-1149 KYIVEFTTPEGYE
+1149 
-1162 PTSKHTTANTE
+1162 
-1173 KDSDGLIANIDVTQD
+1173 
-1188 DMSIDAGF
+1188 GF

-1248 EPKNPDDREKPAP
+1248 
-1261 EQPDVPQPEPKNPD
+1261 
-1275 DKEKPAPEQPD
+1275 
-1286 APQPKP
+1286 KP
-1292 MLPGEKVKPKPTH
+1292 MLPGEKAKPKPTH

>member
-227 SDNVDTNGISTV
+227 SDNVDTNGISTI
-239 KKVPNIVDTQN
+239 KKVPHIMDSQN
-250 NDTVIAYGEVKDKN
+250 SEQIIAYGEINENN
-264 RIRYRFTDYVSD
+264 RVRYRFMDYVNQ
-276 KENVVG
+276 KENLKG
-282 KLSLNLFINP
+282 KLSLNLFIKP
-292 AKVQNRGNI
+292 DKVQDEGKI
-301 NVSST
+301 TVTSQ
-306 LGSIKTEETFN
+306 LGKEMTSQEFDIK
-317 IEYIDGV
+317 YIDGV
-324 KNNEGVTLNGRL
+324 KSPSGITLNGRL
-336 DDLSKADQ
+336 DELSKADQ
-344 SFTHYTTFKPSQN
+344 SFTHYAIFKPKHN
-357 ELTNVSLKGTV
+357 NLTNVTLRGTV
-368 TTGAIENGI
+368 SNNAQQNEKNGQ
-377 AGEVKIYE
+377 VNVYE
-385 FIGSGELPES
+385 YIGQGELPQS
-395 VYANVND
+395 AYANVKD
-402 TSHFN
+402 TNQFR
-407 DITSNLSNSIK
+407 DITNSLRP
-418 STSTGYEITFDMK
+418 TTVNSTGYQITFDHI
-431 NKKPYVIVYKGHYNK
+431 NKKPYVIVYKGHYKNEAK
-446 DASDFDFTT
+446 DLEFTT
-455 NAIGHQNL
+455 NATDYHSSNL
-463 NRSPYNH
+463 Y
-470 YWSYNHYFNLTW
+470 SYNYWPYYGSFNLTW

-878 GVLVTLKTADGV
+878 GVLVTLKTADG
-890 VLNTTTSDAN
+890 
-900 GHYQFT
+900 
-906 NVQKGKYIVEF
+906 
-917 TTPEGYEATSKH
+917 
-929 TTANTEKDSDGL
+929 
-941 IANIDVTQD
+941 
-950 DMSIDAGFFPLENWN
+950 FF
-965 PQPKDETYTI
+965 
-975 GDFVWRDE
+975 FE
-983 DHNGVQNDGEHG
+983 D
-995 LEGVL
+995 
-1000 VTLKTAD
+1000 
-1007 GVVLNTTTSDA
+1007 
-1018 NGHYQ
+1018 
-1023 FTNVQKGKYIVEF
+1023 
-1036 TTPEGYEAT
+1036 
-1045 SKHTTANTEKDS
+1045 
-1057 DGLIANIDVTQDD
+1057 
-1070 MSIDAGFFPLENWNP
+1070 
-1085 QPKDETYTIGD
+1085 
-1096 FVWRDEGHNGVQNDG
+1096 HNGVQNDG

-1234 KEKPAPEQ
+1234 REKPAPEQ

-1261 EQPDVPQPEPKNPD
+1261 EQPDVPQPESKNPD

-1286 APQPKP
+1286 VPQPKP

-1319 SQTDEALPQTGESS
+1319 SQTDEVLPKTGESS

>member
-35 EASEVSATTQEHNV
+35 EASEMSTTTQEQNA
-49 ETEQTKTEGE
+49 EKEQTKTEGE
-59 LTTEVA
+59 LTTEAA
-65 QQAVSESA
+65 QQTAVESIPA
-73 PIAENMQKTTSVA
+73 SENMQERTLVA
-86 SENAK
+86 SENGK
-91 EVTASD
+91 EVTTTE

-104 TEAKDTA
+104 TETKDTV
-111 TMKDSEIAQPV
+111 TMKATEIVQPV
-122 SEVNKPVTQTA
+122 SQIDKSVTQTA
-133 PVQAP
+133 APVAEP
-138 TTATEHK
+138 STANKQT
-145 SPRQAQELT
+145 SPRQVQELT

-172 KVKVET
+172 KVKVEK

-186 NDKTYRQSNTVNPH
+186 KDKTYHQSNTVNPH

-227 SDNVDTNGISTV
+227 SDNVDTNGISTI
-239 KKVPNIVDTQN
+239 KKVPHIMDSQN
-250 NDTVIAYGEVKDKN
+250 SEQIIAYGEINENN
-264 RIRYRFTDYVSD
+264 RVRYRFMDYVNQ
-276 KENVVG
+276 KENLKG
-282 KLSLNLFINP
+282 KLSLNLFIKP
-292 AKVQNRGNI
+292 DKVQDEGKI
-301 NVSST
+301 TVTSQ
-306 LGSIKTEETFN
+306 LGKEMTSQEFDIK
-317 IEYIDGV
+317 YIDGV
-324 KNNEGVTLNGRL
+324 KSPSGITLNGRL
-336 DDLSKADQ
+336 DELSKADQ
-344 SFTHYTTFKPSQN
+344 SFTHYAIFKPKHN
-357 ELTNVSLKGTV
+357 NLTNVTLRGTV
-368 TTGAIENGI
+368 SNNAQQNEKNGQ
-377 AGEVKIYE
+377 VNVYE
-385 FIGSGELPES
+385 YIGQGELPQS
-395 VYANVND
+395 AYANVKD
-402 TSHFN
+402 TNQFR
-407 DITSNLSNSIK
+407 DITNSLRP
-418 STSTGYEITFDMK
+418 TTVNSTGYQITFDHI
-431 NKKPYVIVYKGHYNK
+431 NKKPYVIVYKGHYKNEAK
-446 DASDFDFTT
+446 DLEFTT
-455 NAIGHQNL
+455 NATDYHSSNL
-463 NRSPYNH
+463 Y
-470 YWSYNHYFNLTW
+470 SYNYWPYYGSFNLTW

-491 NASGEGNDKPVPPTY
+491 KANGEGNDKPVPPTY

-615 GMLTGAISD
+615 GILTGAISD

-725 DPNIDTSATYRIGD
+725 DPNIDTSATYRIGN

-1085 QPKDETYTIGD
+1085 QP
-1096 FVWRDEGHNGVQNDG
+1096 
-1111 EHGLEG
+1111 
-1117 VLVTLKTADGVVLN
+1117 
-1131 TTTSDANGHY
+1131 
-1141 QFTNVQKG
+1141 
-1149 KYIVEFTTPEGYE
+1149 
-1162 PTSKHTTANTE
+1162 
-1173 KDSDGLIANIDVTQD
+1173 
-1188 DMSIDAGF
+1188 
-1196 FPLENWNPQPEPKNP
+1196 
-1211 DDKEKPAPEQPDVP
+1211 
-1225 QPEPKNPDD
+1225 EPKNPDD

-1286 APQPKP
+1286 VPQPKP

-1319 SQTDEALPQTGESS
+1319 SQTDEALPKTGESS

>member
-35 EASEVSATTQEHNV
+35 EASEVSTTTQEQNA
-49 ETEQTKTEGE
+49 EKEQAKTEGE
-59 LTTEVA
+59 LTTEAA
-65 QQAVSESA
+65 QQTAVESIPA
-73 PIAENMQKTTSVA
+73 SENMQERTLVA
-86 SENAK
+86 SENGK
-91 EVTASD
+91 EVTTTE

-104 TEAKDTA
+104 TETKDTV
-111 TMKDSEIAQPV
+111 TMKATEIVQPV
-122 SEVNKPVTQTA
+122 SQIDKSVTQTA
-133 PVQAP
+133 APVAEP
-138 TTATEHK
+138 STANKQT
-145 SPRQAQELT
+145 SPRQVQELT

-172 KVKVET
+172 KVKVEK

-186 NDKTYRQSNTVNPH
+186 KDKTYHQSNTVNPH

-215 GIKAGDYFDFQL
+215 GIRAGDYFDFQL
-227 SDNVDTNGISTV
+227 SDNVDTNGISTT
-239 KKVPNIVDTQN
+239 KKVPNILDVQDS
-250 NDTVIAYGEVKDKN
+250 DKVIAYGEVKDKN

-385 FIGSGELPES
+385 FIGSGKLPES

-844 WNPQPKDETYTIGD
+844 WNPQP
-858 FVWRDED
+858 
-865 HNGVQNDG
+865 
-873 EHGLE
+873 
-878 GVLVTLKTADGV
+878 
-890 VLNTTTSDAN
+890 
-900 GHYQFT
+900 
-906 NVQKGKYIVEF
+906 
-917 TTPEGYEATSKH
+917 
-929 TTANTEKDSDGL
+929 
-941 IANIDVTQD
+941 
-950 DMSIDAGFFPLENWN
+950 
-965 PQPKDETYTI
+965 
-975 GDFVWRDE
+975 
-983 DHNGVQNDGEHG
+983 
-995 LEGVL
+995 
-1000 VTLKTAD
+1000 
-1007 GVVLNTTTSDA
+1007 
-1018 NGHYQ
+1018 
-1023 FTNVQKGKYIVEF
+1023 
-1036 TTPEGYEAT
+1036 
-1045 SKHTTANTEKDS
+1045 
-1057 DGLIANIDVTQDD
+1057 
-1070 MSIDAGFFPLENWNP
+1070 
-1085 QPKDETYTIGD
+1085 
-1096 FVWRDEGHNGVQNDG
+1096 
-1111 EHGLEG
+1111 
-1117 VLVTLKTADGVVLN
+1117 
-1131 TTTSDANGHY
+1131 
-1141 QFTNVQKG
+1141 
-1149 KYIVEFTTPEGYE
+1149 
-1162 PTSKHTTANTE
+1162 
-1173 KDSDGLIANIDVTQD
+1173 
-1188 DMSIDAGF
+1188 
-1196 FPLENWNPQPEPKNP
+1196 EPKNP

-1234 KEKPAPEQ
+1234 REKPAPEQPDVPQPEPKNPDDREKPAPEQ

-1319 SQTDEALPQTGESS
+1319 SQTDEALPKTGESS

>member
-35 EASEVSATTQEHNV
+35 EASEVSTTTQEQNA
-49 ETEQTKTEGE
+49 EKEQAKTEGE
-59 LTTEVA
+59 LTTEAA
-65 QQAVSESA
+65 QQTAVESIPA
-73 PIAENMQKTTSVA
+73 SENMQERTLVA
-86 SENAK
+86 SENGK
-91 EVTASD
+91 EVTTTE

-104 TEAKDTA
+104 TETKDTV
-111 TMKDSEIAQPV
+111 TMKATEIVQPV
-122 SEVNKPVTQTA
+122 SQIDKSVTQTA
-133 PVQAP
+133 APVAEP
-138 TTATEHK
+138 STANKQT
-145 SPRQAQELT
+145 SPRQVQELT

-172 KVKVET
+172 KVKVEK

-186 NDKTYRQSNTVNPH
+186 KDKTYHQSNTVNPH

-205 TLNYDWSFEN
+205 TLNYEWTFDKD
-215 GIKAGDYFDFQL
+215 IKNDDYFEFQL

-250 NDTVIAYGEVKDKN
+250 NDTVIAFGEINEQN
-264 RIRYRFTDYVSD
+264 RVRYRFTDYVSKKD
-276 KENVVG
+276 NVKG
-282 KLSLNLFINP
+282 NLSLNLFIDP
-292 AKVQNRGNI
+292 SKVLNNGNTT
-301 NVSST
+301 VSSILNGT
-306 LGSIKTEETFN
+306 KTESTFN
-317 IEYIDGV
+317 IEYIDGIH
-324 KNNEGVTLNGRL
+324 NAAGVTLNGRL
-336 DDLSKADQ
+336 DELSKANQ
-344 SFTHYTTFKPSQN
+344 TFTHFATFKPKHNKLSSVTIKGKVKNGVLQN
-357 ELTNVSLKGTV
+357 SN
-368 TTGAIENGI
+368 N
-377 AGEVKIYE
+377 GEVKVYE
-385 FIGSGELPES
+385 FIGNGELPQS

-402 TSHFN
+402 TNQFK
-407 DITSNLSNSIK
+407 DITTSMNSKKSNG
-418 STSTGYEITFDMK
+418 TGYEITFDTM
-431 NKKPYVIVYKGHYNK
+431 NDKPYVILYKGYFDSNSK
-446 DASDFDFTT
+446 DFDFTT
-455 NAIGHQNL
+455 NATGYQNL
-463 NRSPYNH
+463 NQSSYY
-470 YWSYNHYFNLTW
+470 YWPYNHYFNLTW
-482 KNGVAFYSN
+482 DNGVAFYSN

-548 DRGENTSPII
+548 DRSENTSPII

-624 HTTEEDTMEYTT
+624 HTIEEDTMEYTT

-725 DPNIDTSATYRIGD
+725 DPNNDTSATYRIGD

-755 HGLEGV
+755 HGLESV

-771 VLNTT
+771 ILNTT

-965 PQPKDETYTI
+965 PQP
-975 GDFVWRDE
+975 
-983 DHNGVQNDGEHG
+983 
-995 LEGVL
+995 
-1000 VTLKTAD
+1000 
-1007 GVVLNTTTSDA
+1007 
-1018 NGHYQ
+1018 
-1023 FTNVQKGKYIVEF
+1023 
-1036 TTPEGYEAT
+1036 
-1045 SKHTTANTEKDS
+1045 
-1057 DGLIANIDVTQDD
+1057 
-1070 MSIDAGFFPLENWNP
+1070 
-1085 QPKDETYTIGD
+1085 
-1096 FVWRDEGHNGVQNDG
+1096 
-1111 EHGLEG
+1111 
-1117 VLVTLKTADGVVLN
+1117 
-1131 TTTSDANGHY
+1131 
-1141 QFTNVQKG
+1141 
-1149 KYIVEFTTPEGYE
+1149 
-1162 PTSKHTTANTE
+1162 
-1173 KDSDGLIANIDVTQD
+1173 
-1188 DMSIDAGF
+1188 
-1196 FPLENWNPQPEPKNP
+1196 EPKNP

-1248 EPKNPDDREKPAP
+1248 
-1261 EQPDVPQPEPKNPD
+1261 
-1275 DKEKPAPEQPD
+1275 
-1286 APQPKP
+1286 KP

-1319 SQTDEALPQTGESS
+1319 SQTDEVLPKTGESS

>member
-35 EASEVSATTQEHNV
+35 EASEVSTTTQEQNA
-49 ETEQTKTEGE
+49 EKEQAKTEGE
-59 LTTEVA
+59 LTTEAA
-65 QQAVSESA
+65 QQTAVESIPA
-73 PIAENMQKTTSVA
+73 SENMQERTLVA
-86 SENAK
+86 SENGK
-91 EVTASD
+91 EVTTTE

-104 TEAKDTA
+104 TETKDTV
-111 TMKDSEIAQPV
+111 TMKATEIVQPV
-122 SEVNKPVTQTA
+122 SQIDKSVTQTA
-133 PVQAP
+133 APVAEP
-138 TTATEHK
+138 STANKQT
-145 SPRQAQELT
+145 SPRQVQELT

-172 KVKVET
+172 KVKVEK

-186 NDKTYRQSNTVNPH
+186 KDKTYHQSNTVNPH

-205 TLNYDWSFEN
+205 TLNYEWTFDKD
-215 GIKAGDYFDFQL
+215 IKNDDYFEFQL

-250 NDTVIAYGEVKDKN
+250 NDTVIAFGEINEQN
-264 RIRYRFTDYVSD
+264 RVRYRFTDYVSKKD
-276 KENVVG
+276 NVKG
-282 KLSLNLFINP
+282 NLSLNLFIDP
-292 AKVQNRGNI
+292 SKVLNNGNTT
-301 NVSST
+301 VSSILNGT
-306 LGSIKTEETFN
+306 KTESTFN
-317 IEYIDGV
+317 IEYIDGIH
-324 KNNEGVTLNGRL
+324 NAAGVTLNGRL
-336 DDLSKADQ
+336 DELSKANQ
-344 SFTHYTTFKPSQN
+344 TFTHFATFKPKHNKLSSVTIKGKVKNGVLQN
-357 ELTNVSLKGTV
+357 SN
-368 TTGAIENGI
+368 N
-377 AGEVKIYE
+377 GEVKVYE
-385 FIGSGELPES
+385 FIGNGELPQS

-402 TSHFN
+402 TNQFK
-407 DITSNLSNSIK
+407 DITTSMNSKKSNG
-418 STSTGYEITFDMK
+418 TGYEITFDTM
-431 NKKPYVIVYKGHYNK
+431 NDKPYVILYKGYFDSNSK
-446 DASDFDFTT
+446 DFDFTT
-455 NAIGHQNL
+455 NATGYQNL
-463 NRSPYNH
+463 NQSSYY
-470 YWSYNHYFNLTW
+470 YWPYNHYFNLTW
-482 KNGVAFYSN
+482 DNGVAFYSN
-491 NASGEGNDKPVPPTY
+491 NSSGEGNDKPVPPTY

-548 DRGENTSPII
+548 DRSENTSPII

-624 HTTEEDTMEYTT
+624 HTIEEDTMEYTT

-725 DPNIDTSATYRIGD
+725 DPNNDTSATYRIGD

-755 HGLEGV
+755 HGLESV

-771 VLNTT
+771 ILNTT

-813 NTEKDS
+813 NTEKDSDGLIANIDVTQDDMSIDAGFFPLENWNPQPKDETYTIGDFVWRDEDHNGVQNDGEHGLEGVLVTLKTADGVILNTTTSDANGHYQFTNVQKGKYIVEFTTPEGYEATSKHTTANS

-965 PQPKDETYTI
+965 PQP
-975 GDFVWRDE
+975 
-983 DHNGVQNDGEHG
+983 
-995 LEGVL
+995 
-1000 VTLKTAD
+1000 
-1007 GVVLNTTTSDA
+1007 
-1018 NGHYQ
+1018 
-1023 FTNVQKGKYIVEF
+1023 
-1036 TTPEGYEAT
+1036 
-1045 SKHTTANTEKDS
+1045 
-1057 DGLIANIDVTQDD
+1057 
-1070 MSIDAGFFPLENWNP
+1070 
-1085 QPKDETYTIGD
+1085 
-1096 FVWRDEGHNGVQNDG
+1096 
-1111 EHGLEG
+1111 
-1117 VLVTLKTADGVVLN
+1117 
-1131 TTTSDANGHY
+1131 
-1141 QFTNVQKG
+1141 
-1149 KYIVEFTTPEGYE
+1149 
-1162 PTSKHTTANTE
+1162 
-1173 KDSDGLIANIDVTQD
+1173 
-1188 DMSIDAGF
+1188 
-1196 FPLENWNPQPEPKNP
+1196 
-1211 DDKEKPAPEQPDVP
+1211 
-1225 QPEPKNPDD
+1225 EPKNPDD

-1286 APQPKP
+1286 VPQPEPKNPDDKEKPAPEQPDVPQPKP

-1319 SQTDEALPQTGESS
+1319 SQTDEVLPKTGESS

>member
-1 MITNKNIYSIRKHKL
+1 
-16 GVASFLLGTL
+16 
-26 FVVGHANNA
+26 
-35 EASEVSATTQEHNV
+35 
-49 ETEQTKTEGE
+49 
-59 LTTEVA
+59 
-65 QQAVSESA
+65 
-73 PIAENMQKTTSVA
+73 
-86 SENAK
+86 
-91 EVTASD
+91 
-97 STQEVTK
+97 
-104 TEAKDTA
+104 
-111 TMKDSEIAQPV
+111 
-122 SEVNKPVTQTA
+122 
-133 PVQAP
+133 
-138 TTATEHK
+138 
-145 SPRQAQELT
+145 
-154 APMDTKVINVEN
+154 
-166 GTDVTS
+166 
-172 KVKVET
+172 
-178 SSITGHQN
+178 
-186 NDKTYRQSNTVNPH
+186 
-200 KAERV
+200 
-205 TLNYDWSFEN
+205 
-215 GIKAGDYFDFQL
+215 
-227 SDNVDTNGISTV
+227 
-239 KKVPNIVDTQN
+239 
-250 NDTVIAYGEVKDKN
+250 
-264 RIRYRFTDYVSD
+264 
-276 KENVVG
+276 
-282 KLSLNLFINP
+282 
-292 AKVQNRGNI
+292 
-301 NVSST
+301 
-306 LGSIKTEETFN
+306 
-317 IEYIDGV
+317 
-324 KNNEGVTLNGRL
+324 NNEGVTLNGRL

-725 DPNIDTSATYRIGD
+725 DPNIDTSATYRIGN

-844 WNPQPKDETYTIGD
+844 WNAQPKDETYTIGD

-965 PQPKDETYTI
+965 PQP
-975 GDFVWRDE
+975 
-983 DHNGVQNDGEHG
+983 
-995 LEGVL
+995 
-1000 VTLKTAD
+1000 
-1007 GVVLNTTTSDA
+1007 
-1018 NGHYQ
+1018 
-1023 FTNVQKGKYIVEF
+1023 
-1036 TTPEGYEAT
+1036 
-1045 SKHTTANTEKDS
+1045 
-1057 DGLIANIDVTQDD
+1057 
-1070 MSIDAGFFPLENWNP
+1070 
-1085 QPKDETYTIGD
+1085 
-1096 FVWRDEGHNGVQNDG
+1096 
-1111 EHGLEG
+1111 
-1117 VLVTLKTADGVVLN
+1117 
-1131 TTTSDANGHY
+1131 
-1141 QFTNVQKG
+1141 
-1149 KYIVEFTTPEGYE
+1149 
-1162 PTSKHTTANTE
+1162 
-1173 KDSDGLIANIDVTQD
+1173 
-1188 DMSIDAGF
+1188 
-1196 FPLENWNPQPEPKNP
+1196 EPKNP
-1211 DDKEKPAPEQPDVP
+1211 DDKEKPGPEQPDVP

-1234 KEKPAPEQ
+1234 REKPAPEQ

-1319 SQTDEALPQTGESS
+1319 SQTDEALPKTGESS

>member
-35 EASEVSATTQEHNV
+35 EASEVSTTTQEQNA
-49 ETEQTKTEGE
+49 EKEQTKTEGE
-59 LTTEVA
+59 LTTEAA
-65 QQAVSESA
+65 QQTAVESIPA
-73 PIAENMQKTTSVA
+73 SENMQETTSVA
-86 SENAK
+86 SENGK
-91 EVTASD
+91 EVTTTE

-104 TEAKDTA
+104 TETKDIV
-111 TMKDSEIAQPV
+111 TMKATEIVQPV

-133 PVQAP
+133 PVQTP

-145 SPRQAQELT
+145 SPRQVQEVT

-172 KVKVET
+172 KVKVEK

-186 NDKTYRQSNTVNPH
+186 KDKTYHQSNTVNPH

-227 SDNVDTNGISTV
+227 SDNVDTNGISTI
-239 KKVPNIVDTQN
+239 KKVPHIMDSQN
-250 NDTVIAYGEVKDKN
+250 SEQIIAYGEINENN
-264 RIRYRFTDYVSD
+264 RVRYRFMDYVNQ
-276 KENVVG
+276 KENLKG
-282 KLSLNLFINP
+282 KLSLNLFIKP
-292 AKVQNRGNI
+292 DKVQDEGKI
-301 NVSST
+301 TVTSQ
-306 LGSIKTEETFN
+306 LGKEMTSQEFDIK
-317 IEYIDGV
+317 YIDGV
-324 KNNEGVTLNGRL
+324 KSPSGITLNGRL
-336 DDLSKADQ
+336 DELSKADQ
-344 SFTHYTTFKPSQN
+344 SFTHYAIFKPKHN
-357 ELTNVSLKGTV
+357 NLTNVTLRGTV
-368 TTGAIENGI
+368 SNNAQQNEKNGQ
-377 AGEVKIYE
+377 VNVYE
-385 FIGSGELPES
+385 YIGQGELPQS
-395 VYANVND
+395 AYANVND
-402 TSHFN
+402 TKQFN
-407 DITSNLSNSIK
+407 DITKSMKSIK
-418 STSTGYEITFDMK
+418 NNSNGYEITFDM
-431 NKKPYVIVYKGHYNK
+431 NKDNHPYIIVYQGHFNNNAK
-446 DASDFDFTT
+446 DFDFST
-455 NAIGHQNL
+455 NATGYQNL
-463 NRSPYNH
+463 NQSEYSYYWPYN
-470 YWSYNHYFNLTW
+470 YSFNLTW
-482 KNGVAFYSN
+482 DNGVAFYSN

-506 GFSELVDTTQNTAP
+506 GYSPTVNTIQDTHADYP
-520 ATMTFQTTGVLEEI
+520 VMTFQQPGTLEET
-534 EDSVVLN
+534 EDSMPIT
-541 TLSQSGE
+541 TLTESGE
-548 DRGENTSPII
+548 DRSENTSPII

-624 HTTEEDTMEYTT
+624 HTTEEDTMEYAT

-725 DPNIDTSATYRIGD
+725 DPNIDTSATYRIGN

-801 EGYEATSKHTTA
+801 EGYEPTSKHTTA

-1007 GVVLNTTTSDA
+1007 DVVLNTTTSDA

-1085 QPKDETYTIGD
+1085 QP
-1096 FVWRDEGHNGVQNDG
+1096 
-1111 EHGLEG
+1111 
-1117 VLVTLKTADGVVLN
+1117 
-1131 TTTSDANGHY
+1131 
-1141 QFTNVQKG
+1141 
-1149 KYIVEFTTPEGYE
+1149 
-1162 PTSKHTTANTE
+1162 
-1173 KDSDGLIANIDVTQD
+1173 
-1188 DMSIDAGF
+1188 
-1196 FPLENWNPQPEPKNP
+1196 
-1211 DDKEKPAPEQPDVP
+1211 
-1225 QPEPKNPDD
+1225 
-1234 KEKPAPEQ
+1234 
-1242 PDVPQP
+1242 

-1286 APQPKP
+1286 VPQPEP

-1305 PGEAMQTT
+1305 PGEAIQTT

>member
-35 EASEVSATTQEHNV
+35 EASEVSTTTQEQNA
-49 ETEQTKTEGE
+49 EKEQAKTERE
-59 LTTEVA
+59 LTTEAA

-73 PIAENMQKTTSVA
+73 SIAENMQETTSVA

-91 EVTASD
+91 AVTASD

-111 TMKDSEIAQPV
+111 TMKATEIVQPV
-122 SEVNKPVTQTA
+122 SQIDKSVTQTA
-133 PVQAP
+133 APVAEP
-138 TTATEHK
+138 STANKQT
-145 SPRQAQELT
+145 SPQQVQELT

-172 KVKVET
+172 KVKVEK

-186 NDKTYRQSNTVNPH
+186 NDRTYRQPDTVNPH

-205 TLNYDWSFEN
+205 TLNYEWTFDKD
-215 GIKAGDYFDFQL
+215 IKNDDYFEFQL
-227 SDNVDTNGISTV
+227 SDNVDTNGISTT
-239 KKVPNIVDTQN
+239 KKVPNILDVQDS
-250 NDTVIAYGEVKDKN
+250 DKVIAYGEVKDKN

-292 AKVQNRGNI
+292 TKVQNRGNI

-463 NRSPYNH
+463 NSSPYNY

-491 NASGEGNDKPVPPTY
+491 KANGEGNDKPVPPTY
-506 GFSELVDTTQNTAP
+506 GYSPTVNTIQDTHADYP
-520 ATMTFQTTGVLEEI
+520 VMTFQQPGTLEET
-534 EDSVVLN
+534 EDSMPIT
-541 TLSQSGE
+541 TLTESGE
-548 DRGENTSPII
+548 DRGENTSSII

-1045 SKHTTANTEKDS
+1045 T
-1057 DGLIANIDVTQDD
+1057 
-1070 MSIDAGFFPLENWNP
+1070 
-1085 QPKDETYTIGD
+1085 
-1096 FVWRDEGHNGVQNDG
+1096 
-1111 EHGLEG
+1111 
-1117 VLVTLKTADGVVLN
+1117 
-1131 TTTSDANGHY
+1131 
-1141 QFTNVQKG
+1141 
-1149 KYIVEFTTPEGYE
+1149 
-1162 PTSKHTTANTE
+1162 KHTTANTE

-1211 DDKEKPAPEQPDVP
+1211 DDKEKPG
-1225 QPEPKNPDD
+1225 
-1234 KEKPAPEQ
+1234 PEQ

-1261 EQPDVPQPEPKNPD
+1261 EQPDV
-1275 DKEKPAPEQPD
+1275 
-1286 APQPKP
+1286 PQPKP

-1319 SQTDEALPQTGESS
+1319 SQTDEALPKTGESS

>member
-35 EASEVSATTQEHNV
+35 EASEVSTTTQEQNA
-49 ETEQTKTEGE
+49 EKEQAKTEGE
-59 LTTEVA
+59 LTTEAA
-65 QQAVSESA
+65 QQTAVESIPA
-73 PIAENMQKTTSVA
+73 SENMQKTTSVA

-91 EVTASD
+91 AITAPD

-111 TMKDSEIAQPV
+111 TMKATEIVQPV
-122 SEVNKPVTQTA
+122 SQIDKSVTQTA
-133 PVQAP
+133 APVAEP
-138 TTATEHK
+138 STANKQT
-145 SPRQAQELT
+145 SPRQVQELT

-172 KVKVET
+172 KVKVEK

-186 NDKTYRQSNTVNPH
+186 NDKTYHQSNTVNPH

-215 GIKAGDYFDFQL
+215 SIKEGDYFDFQL
-227 SDNVDTNGISTV
+227 SDNVDTNGISTT
-239 KKVPNIVDTQN
+239 KKVPNILDVQDS
-250 NDTVIAYGEVKDKN
+250 DKVIAYGEVKDKN

-463 NRSPYNH
+463 NSSPYNY

-491 NASGEGNDKPVPPTY
+491 KANGEGNDKPVPPTY
-506 GFSELVDTTQNTAP
+506 GYSPTVNTIQDTHADYP
-520 ATMTFQTTGVLEEI
+520 VMTFQQPGTLEET
-534 EDSVVLN
+534 EDSMPIT
-541 TLSQSGE
+541 TLTESGE
-548 DRGENTSPII
+548 DRGENTSSII

-917 TTPEGYEATSKH
+917 TTPEGYE
-929 TTANTEKDSDGL
+929 
-941 IANIDVTQD
+941 
-950 DMSIDAGFFPLENWN
+950 
-965 PQPKDETYTI
+965 
-975 GDFVWRDE
+975 
-983 DHNGVQNDGEHG
+983 
-995 LEGVL
+995 
-1000 VTLKTAD
+1000 
-1007 GVVLNTTTSDA
+1007 
-1018 NGHYQ
+1018 
-1023 FTNVQKGKYIVEF
+1023 
-1036 TTPEGYEAT
+1036 
-1045 SKHTTANTEKDS
+1045 
-1057 DGLIANIDVTQDD
+1057 
-1070 MSIDAGFFPLENWNP
+1070 
-1085 QPKDETYTIGD
+1085 
-1096 FVWRDEGHNGVQNDG
+1096 
-1111 EHGLEG
+1111 
-1117 VLVTLKTADGVVLN
+1117 
-1131 TTTSDANGHY
+1131 
-1141 QFTNVQKG
+1141 
-1149 KYIVEFTTPEGYE
+1149 

-1211 DDKEKPAPEQPDVP
+1211 DDREKPAPEQPDVP

-1242 PDVPQP
+1242 PDV
-1248 EPKNPDDREKPAP
+1248 
-1261 EQPDVPQPEPKNPD
+1261 
-1275 DKEKPAPEQPD
+1275 
-1286 APQPKP
+1286 PQPKP

-1319 SQTDEALPQTGESS
+1319 SQTDEVLPKTGESS

>member
-35 EASEVSATTQEHNV
+35 EASEVSTTTQEQNA
-49 ETEQTKTEGE
+49 EKEQAKTEGE
-59 LTTEVA
+59 LTTEAA
-65 QQAVSESA
+65 QQTAVESIPA
-73 PIAENMQKTTSVA
+73 SENMQERTLVA
-86 SENAK
+86 SENGK
-91 EVTASD
+91 EVTTTE

-104 TEAKDTA
+104 TETKDTV

-133 PVQAP
+133 PVQTP
-138 TTATEHK
+138 TTATEQK
-145 SPRQAQELT
+145 STRQAQEDT
-154 APMDTKVINVEN
+154 APMGMKEVNVEN

-172 KVKVET
+172 KVKVEN

-186 NDKTYRQSNTVNPH
+186 NDRTYRQPDTVNPH

-205 TLNYDWSFEN
+205 TLNYDWSFDKD
-215 GIKAGDYFDFQL
+215 IKNDDYFEFQL

-250 NDTVIAYGEVKDKN
+250 NDTVIAFGEINEQN
-264 RIRYRFTDYVSD
+264 RVRYRFTDYVNQ
-276 KENVVG
+276 KENLKG
-282 KLSLNLFINP
+282 KLALNLFIKP
-292 AKVQNRGNI
+292 DKVQTAGNI
-301 NVSST
+301 TVSSK
-306 LGSIKTEETFN
+306 LGNQVTSQNFN
-317 IEYIDGV
+317 IQYIDGV
-324 KNNEGVTLNGRL
+324 KNRAGVTLNGRI
-336 DDLSKADQ
+336 DTLSKTDQ
-344 SFTHYTTFKPSQN
+344 TFTHFATFKPNNNALTSVTITGKVKNGALQN
-357 ELTNVSLKGTV
+357 GK
-368 TTGAIENGI
+368 
-377 AGEVKIYE
+377 AGEVKVYE
-385 FIGSGELPES
+385 FIGSGELPQS

-402 TSHFN
+402 TKQFN
-407 DITSNLSNSIK
+407 DITKSMKSIK
-418 STSTGYEITFDMK
+418 NNSNGYEITFDM
-431 NKKPYVIVYKGHYNK
+431 NKDNHPYIIVYQGHFNNNAK
-446 DASDFDFTT
+446 DFDFST
-455 NAIGHQNL
+455 NATGYQNL
-463 NRSPYNH
+463 NQSGYSYYWPYN
-470 YWSYNHYFNLTW
+470 YSFNLTW
-482 KNGVAFYSN
+482 DNGVAFYSN

-506 GFSELVDTTQNTAP
+506 GYSPTVNTIQDTHADYP
-520 ATMTFQTTGVLEEI
+520 VMTFQQPGTLEET
-534 EDSVVLN
+534 EDSMPIT
-541 TLSQSGE
+541 TLTESGE

-917 TTPEGYEATSKH
+917 TTPEGYE
-929 TTANTEKDSDGL
+929 
-941 IANIDVTQD
+941 
-950 DMSIDAGFFPLENWN
+950 
-965 PQPKDETYTI
+965 
-975 GDFVWRDE
+975 
-983 DHNGVQNDGEHG
+983 
-995 LEGVL
+995 
-1000 VTLKTAD
+1000 
-1007 GVVLNTTTSDA
+1007 
-1018 NGHYQ
+1018 
-1023 FTNVQKGKYIVEF
+1023 
-1036 TTPEGYEAT
+1036 
-1045 SKHTTANTEKDS
+1045 
-1057 DGLIANIDVTQDD
+1057 
-1070 MSIDAGFFPLENWNP
+1070 
-1085 QPKDETYTIGD
+1085 
-1096 FVWRDEGHNGVQNDG
+1096 
-1111 EHGLEG
+1111 
-1117 VLVTLKTADGVVLN
+1117 
-1131 TTTSDANGHY
+1131 
-1141 QFTNVQKG
+1141 
-1149 KYIVEFTTPEGYE
+1149 

-1234 KEKPAPEQ
+1234 
-1242 PDVPQP
+1242 
-1248 EPKNPDDREKPAP
+1248 REKPAP

-1286 APQPKP
+1286 APQPEP

-1319 SQTDEALPQTGESS
+1319 SQTDEALPKTGESS

>member
-35 EASEVSATTQEHNV
+35 EASEVSTTTQEQNA
-49 ETEQTKTEGE
+49 EKEQTKTEGE
-59 LTTEVA
+59 LTTEAA
-65 QQAVSESA
+65 QQTAVESIPA
-73 PIAENMQKTTSVA
+73 SENMQERTLVA
-86 SENAK
+86 SENGK
-91 EVTASD
+91 EVTTTE

-104 TEAKDTA
+104 TETKDTV
-111 TMKDSEIAQPV
+111 TMKATEIVQPV
-122 SEVNKPVTQTA
+122 SQIDKSVTQTA
-133 PVQAP
+133 APVAEP
-138 TTATEHK
+138 STANKQT
-145 SPRQAQELT
+145 SPRQVQELT

-172 KVKVET
+172 KVKVEK

-186 NDKTYRQSNTVNPH
+186 KDKTYHQSNTVNPH

-205 TLNYDWSFEN
+205 TLNYDWSFDKD
-215 GIKAGDYFDFQL
+215 IKNDDYFEFQL

-250 NDTVIAYGEVKDKN
+250 NDTVIAFGEINEQN
-264 RIRYRFTDYVSD
+264 RVRYRFTDYVSKKD
-276 KENVVG
+276 NVKG
-282 KLSLNLFINP
+282 NLSLNLFIDP
-292 AKVQNRGNI
+292 SKVLNNGNTT
-301 NVSST
+301 VSSILNGT
-306 LGSIKTEETFN
+306 KTESTFN
-317 IEYIDGV
+317 IEYIDGIH
-324 KNNEGVTLNGRL
+324 NAAGVTLNGRL
-336 DDLSKADQ
+336 DELSKANQ
-344 SFTHYTTFKPSQN
+344 TFTHFATFKPKHNKLSSVTIKGKVKNGVLQN
-357 ELTNVSLKGTV
+357 SN
-368 TTGAIENGI
+368 N
-377 AGEVKIYE
+377 GEVKVYE
-385 FIGSGELPES
+385 FIGNGELPQS

-402 TSHFN
+402 TNQFK
-407 DITSNLSNSIK
+407 DITTSMNSKKSNG
-418 STSTGYEITFDMK
+418 TGYEITFDMM
-431 NKKPYVIVYKGHYNK
+431 NDKPYVILYKGYFDSNSK
-446 DASDFDFTT
+446 DFDFTT
-455 NAIGHQNL
+455 NATGYQNL
-463 NRSPYNH
+463 NQSSYY
-470 YWSYNHYFNLTW
+470 YWPYNHYFNLTW
-482 KNGVAFYSN
+482 DNGVAFYSN
-491 NASGEGNDKPVPPTY
+491 NASGGGNDKPVPPTY

-548 DRGENTSPII
+548 DRSENTSPII

-1036 TTPEGYEAT
+1036 TTPEGYE
-1045 SKHTTANTEKDS
+1045 
-1057 DGLIANIDVTQDD
+1057 
-1070 MSIDAGFFPLENWNP
+1070 
-1085 QPKDETYTIGD
+1085 
-1096 FVWRDEGHNGVQNDG
+1096 
-1111 EHGLEG
+1111 
-1117 VLVTLKTADGVVLN
+1117 
-1131 TTTSDANGHY
+1131 
-1141 QFTNVQKG
+1141 
-1149 KYIVEFTTPEGYE
+1149 

-1211 DDKEKPAPEQPDVP
+1211 DDKEKPAPDQPDVP

-1234 KEKPAPEQ
+1234 REKPAPEQ

-1286 APQPKP
+1286 VPQPKP

-1319 SQTDEALPQTGESS
+1319 SQTDEVLPKTGESS

>member
-35 EASEVSATTQEHNV
+35 EASEVSTTTQEQNA
-49 ETEQTKTEGE
+49 EKEQTKTEGE

-73 PIAENMQKTTSVA
+73 PTAENMQETTSVA

-133 PVQAP
+133 PVQTP

-145 SPRQAQELT
+145 SPRQVQEVT
-154 APMDTKVINVEN
+154 SPEDTKVINVEN

-250 NDTVIAYGEVKDKN
+250 NDTVIAFGEINEQN
-264 RIRYRFTDYVSD
+264 RVRYRFTDYVSKKD
-276 KENVVG
+276 NVKG
-282 KLSLNLFINP
+282 NLSLNLFIDP
-292 AKVQNRGNI
+292 SKVLNNGNTT
-301 NVSST
+301 VSSILNGT
-306 LGSIKTEETFN
+306 KTESTFN
-317 IEYIDGV
+317 IEYIDGIH
-324 KNNEGVTLNGRL
+324 NAAGVTLNGRL
-336 DDLSKADQ
+336 DELSKANQ
-344 SFTHYTTFKPSQN
+344 TFTHFATFKPKHNKLSSVTIKGKVKNGVLQN
-357 ELTNVSLKGTV
+357 SN
-368 TTGAIENGI
+368 N
-377 AGEVKIYE
+377 GEVKVYE
-385 FIGSGELPES
+385 FIGNGELPQS

-402 TSHFN
+402 TNQFK
-407 DITSNLSNSIK
+407 DITTSMNSKKSNG
-418 STSTGYEITFDMK
+418 TGYEITFDTM
-431 NKKPYVIVYKGHYNK
+431 NDKPYVILYKGYFDSNSK
-446 DASDFDFTT
+446 DFDFTT
-455 NAIGHQNL
+455 NATGYQNL
-463 NRSPYNH
+463 NQSSYY
-470 YWSYNHYFNLTW
+470 YWPYNHYFNLTW
-482 KNGVAFYSN
+482 DNGVAFYSN

-1023 FTNVQKGKYIVEF
+1023 FTNVQKGKYIV
-1036 TTPEGYEAT
+1036 
-1045 SKHTTANTEKDS
+1045 K
-1057 DGLIANIDVTQDD
+1057 
-1070 MSIDAGFFPLENWNP
+1070 
-1085 QPKDETYTIGD
+1085 
-1096 FVWRDEGHNGVQNDG
+1096 
-1111 EHGLEG
+1111 
-1117 VLVTLKTADGVVLN
+1117 
-1131 TTTSDANGHY
+1131 
-1141 QFTNVQKG
+1141 
-1149 KYIVEFTTPEGYE
+1149 FTTPEGYE

-1234 KEKPAPEQ
+1234 REKPAPEQ

-1286 APQPKP
+1286 VPQPKP

-1319 SQTDEALPQTGESS
+1319 SQTDEVLPKTGESS

>member
-35 EASEVSATTQEHNV
+35 EASEVSTTTQEQNA
-49 ETEQTKTEGE
+49 EKEQTKTEGE

-73 PIAENMQKTTSVA
+73 PTAENMQETTSVA

-91 EVTASD
+91 EVTTTE

-138 TTATEHK
+138 TTANKQT
-145 SPRQAQELT
+145 SPRQVQEVT

-172 KVKVET
+172 KVKVEK

-186 NDKTYRQSNTVNPH
+186 KDKTYHQSNTVNPH

-205 TLNYDWSFEN
+205 TLNYEWTFDKD
-215 GIKAGDYFDFQL
+215 IKNDDYFEFQL

-250 NDTVIAYGEVKDKN
+250 NDTVIAFGEINEQN
-264 RIRYRFTDYVSD
+264 RVRYRFTDYVNQ
-276 KENVVG
+276 KENLKG
-282 KLSLNLFINP
+282 KLALNLFIKP
-292 AKVQNRGNI
+292 DKVQTAGNI
-301 NVSST
+301 TVSSK
-306 LGSIKTEETFN
+306 LGNQVTSQNFN
-317 IEYIDGV
+317 IQYIDGV
-324 KNNEGVTLNGRL
+324 KNRAGVTLNGRI
-336 DDLSKADQ
+336 DTLSKTDQ
-344 SFTHYTTFKPSQN
+344 TFTHFATFKPNNNALTSVTITGKVKNGALQN
-357 ELTNVSLKGTV
+357 GK
-368 TTGAIENGI
+368 
-377 AGEVKIYE
+377 AGEVKVYE
-385 FIGSGELPES
+385 FIGSGELPQS

-402 TSHFN
+402 TKQFN
-407 DITSNLSNSIK
+407 DITKSMKSIK
-418 STSTGYEITFDMK
+418 NNSNGYEITFDM
-431 NKKPYVIVYKGHYNK
+431 NKDNHPYIIVYQGHFNNNAK
-446 DASDFDFTT
+446 DFDFST
-455 NAIGHQNL
+455 NATGYQNL
-463 NRSPYNH
+463 NQSGYSYYWPYN
-470 YWSYNHYFNLTW
+470 YSFNLTW
-482 KNGVAFYSN
+482 DNGVAFYSN

-506 GFSELVDTTQNTAP
+506 GYSPTVNTIQDTHADYP
-520 ATMTFQTTGVLEEI
+520 VMTFQQPGTLEET
-534 EDSVVLN
+534 EDSMPIT
-541 TLSQSGE
+541 TLTESGE

-646 MNPNVSGQYDDITT
+646 MNPNVSGQYDAITT

-1085 QPKDETYTIGD
+1085 QP
-1096 FVWRDEGHNGVQNDG
+1096 
-1111 EHGLEG
+1111 
-1117 VLVTLKTADGVVLN
+1117 
-1131 TTTSDANGHY
+1131 
-1141 QFTNVQKG
+1141 
-1149 KYIVEFTTPEGYE
+1149 
-1162 PTSKHTTANTE
+1162 
-1173 KDSDGLIANIDVTQD
+1173 
-1188 DMSIDAGF
+1188 
-1196 FPLENWNPQPEPKNP
+1196 EPKNP
-1211 DDKEKPAPEQPDVP
+1211 DDREKPAPEQPDVP

-1234 KEKPAPEQ
+1234 REKPAPEQ

-1286 APQPKP
+1286 IPQPKP

-1319 SQTDEALPQTGESS
+1319 SQTDEALPKTGESS

>member
-35 EASEVSATTQEHNV
+35 EASEVSTTTQEQNA
-49 ETEQTKTEGE
+49 EKEQTKTEGE

-73 PIAENMQKTTSVA
+73 PTAENMQETTSVA

-133 PVQAP
+133 PVQTP

-145 SPRQAQELT
+145 SPRQVQEVT
-154 APMDTKVINVEN
+154 SPEDTKVINVEN

-250 NDTVIAYGEVKDKN
+250 NDTVIAFGEINEQN
-264 RIRYRFTDYVSD
+264 RVRYRFTDYVNQ
-276 KENVVG
+276 KENLKG
-282 KLSLNLFINP
+282 KLALNLFIKP
-292 AKVQNRGNI
+292 DKVQTAGNI
-301 NVSST
+301 TVSSK
-306 LGSIKTEETFN
+306 LGNQVTSQNFN
-317 IEYIDGV
+317 IQYIDGV
-324 KNNEGVTLNGRL
+324 KNRAGVTLNGRI
-336 DDLSKADQ
+336 DTLSKTDQ
-344 SFTHYTTFKPSQN
+344 TFTHFATFKPNNNALTSVTITGKVKNGALQN
-357 ELTNVSLKGTV
+357 GK
-368 TTGAIENGI
+368 
-377 AGEVKIYE
+377 AGEVKVYE
-385 FIGSGELPES
+385 FIGSGELPQS

-402 TSHFN
+402 TKQFN
-407 DITSNLSNSIK
+407 DITKSMKSIK
-418 STSTGYEITFDMK
+418 NNSNGYEITFDM
-431 NKKPYVIVYKGHYNK
+431 NKDNHPYIIVYQGHFNNNAK
-446 DASDFDFTT
+446 DFDFST
-455 NAIGHQNL
+455 NATGYQNL
-463 NRSPYNH
+463 NQSEYSYYWPYN
-470 YWSYNHYFNLTW
+470 YSFNLTW
-482 KNGVAFYSN
+482 DNGVAFYSN

-506 GFSELVDTTQNTAP
+506 GYSPTVNTIQDTHADYP
-520 ATMTFQTTGVLEEI
+520 VMTFQQPGTLEET
-534 EDSVVLN
+534 EDSMPIT
-541 TLSQSGE
+541 TLTESGE
-548 DRGENTSPII
+548 DRSENTSPII

-761 LVTLKTADGV
+761 LVSLKTADGV

-844 WNPQPKDETYTIGD
+844 WNAQPKDETYTIGD

-1070 MSIDAGFFPLENWNP
+1070 MSIDAGF
-1085 QPKDETYTIGD
+1085 
-1096 FVWRDEGHNGVQNDG
+1096 
-1111 EHGLEG
+1111 
-1117 VLVTLKTADGVVLN
+1117 
-1131 TTTSDANGHY
+1131 
-1141 QFTNVQKG
+1141 
-1149 KYIVEFTTPEGYE
+1149 
-1162 PTSKHTTANTE
+1162 
-1173 KDSDGLIANIDVTQD
+1173 
-1188 DMSIDAGF
+1188 
-1196 FPLENWNPQPEPKNP
+1196 
-1211 DDKEKPAPEQPDVP
+1211 
-1225 QPEPKNPDD
+1225 
-1234 KEKPAPEQ
+1234 
-1242 PDVPQP
+1242 
-1248 EPKNPDDREKPAP
+1248 
-1261 EQPDVPQPEPKNPD
+1261 
-1275 DKEKPAPEQPD
+1275 
-1286 APQPKP
+1286 
-1292 MLPGEKVKPKPTH
+1292 
-1305 PGEAMQTT
+1305 
-1313 PQDKST
+1313 
-1319 SQTDEALPQTGESS
+1319 
-1333 SQSSALIFGGLL
+1333 
-1345 SLLGLGL
+1345 
-1352 LRRSSKQNRSSMK
+1352 

>member
-35 EASEVSATTQEHNV
+35 EASEVSATTQEQNA
-49 ETEQTKTEGE
+49 EKEQAKTEGE
-59 LTTEVA
+59 LTTEAA
-65 QQAVSESA
+65 QQTAVESIPA
-73 PIAENMQKTTSVA
+73 SENMQERTLVA
-86 SENAK
+86 SENGK
-91 EVTASD
+91 EVTTTE

-104 TEAKDTA
+104 TETKDTV
-111 TMKDSEIAQPV
+111 TMKATEIVQPV
-122 SEVNKPVTQTA
+122 SQIDKSVTQTA
-133 PVQAP
+133 APVAEP
-138 TTATEHK
+138 STANKQT
-145 SPRQAQELT
+145 SPRQVQELT

-172 KVKVET
+172 KVKVEK

-186 NDKTYRQSNTVNPH
+186 KDKTYHQSNTVNPH

-205 TLNYDWSFEN
+205 TLNYEWTFDKD
-215 GIKAGDYFDFQL
+215 IKNDDYFEFQL

-250 NDTVIAYGEVKDKN
+250 NDTVIAFGEINEQN
-264 RIRYRFTDYVSD
+264 RVRYRFTDYVSKKD
-276 KENVVG
+276 NVKG
-282 KLSLNLFINP
+282 KLALNLFIKP
-292 AKVQNRGNI
+292 DKVQTAGNI
-301 NVSST
+301 TVSSK
-306 LGSIKTEETFN
+306 LGNQVTSQNFN
-317 IEYIDGV
+317 IQYIDGV
-324 KNNEGVTLNGRL
+324 KNRAGVTLNGRI
-336 DDLSKADQ
+336 DTLSKTDQ
-344 SFTHYTTFKPSQN
+344 TFTHFATFKPNNNALTSVTITGKVKNGALQN
-357 ELTNVSLKGTV
+357 GK
-368 TTGAIENGI
+368 
-377 AGEVKIYE
+377 AGEVKVYE
-385 FIGSGELPES
+385 FIGSGELPQS

-402 TSHFN
+402 TKQFN
-407 DITSNLSNSIK
+407 DITKSMKSIK
-418 STSTGYEITFDMK
+418 NNSNGYEITFDM
-431 NKKPYVIVYKGHYNK
+431 NKDNHPYIIVYQGHFNNNAK
-446 DASDFDFTT
+446 DFDFST
-455 NAIGHQNL
+455 NATGYQNL
-463 NRSPYNH
+463 NQSEYSYYWPYN
-470 YWSYNHYFNLTW
+470 YSFNLTW
-482 KNGVAFYSN
+482 DNGVAFYSN

-506 GFSELVDTTQNTAP
+506 GYSPTVNTIQDTHADYP
-520 ATMTFQTTGVLEEI
+520 VMTFQQPGTLEET
-534 EDSVVLN
+534 EDSMPIT
-541 TLSQSGE
+541 TLTESGE
-548 DRGENTSPII
+548 DRSENTSPII

-941 IANIDVTQD
+941 ITNIDVTQDDMSIDAGFFPLENWNAQPKDETYTIGDFVWRDEDHNGVQNDGEHGLEGVLVTLKTADGVVLNTTTSDANGHYQFTNVQKGKYIVEFTTPEGYEATSKHTTANTEKDSDGLIANIDVTQD

-1085 QPKDETYTIGD
+1085 QP
-1096 FVWRDEGHNGVQNDG
+1096 
-1111 EHGLEG
+1111 
-1117 VLVTLKTADGVVLN
+1117 
-1131 TTTSDANGHY
+1131 
-1141 QFTNVQKG
+1141 
-1149 KYIVEFTTPEGYE
+1149 
-1162 PTSKHTTANTE
+1162 
-1173 KDSDGLIANIDVTQD
+1173 
-1188 DMSIDAGF
+1188 
-1196 FPLENWNPQPEPKNP
+1196 
-1211 DDKEKPAPEQPDVP
+1211 
-1225 QPEPKNPDD
+1225 EPKNPDD

-1286 APQPKP
+1286 APQPEP

-1319 SQTDEALPQTGESS
+1319 SQTDEALPKTGESS

>member
-35 EASEVSATTQEHNV
+35 EASEVSTTTQEQNA
-49 ETEQTKTEGE
+49 EKEQAKTEGE
-59 LTTEVA
+59 LTTEAA
-65 QQAVSESA
+65 QQTAVESIPA
-73 PIAENMQKTTSVA
+73 SENMQERTLVA
-86 SENAK
+86 SENGK
-91 EVTASD
+91 EVTTTE

-104 TEAKDTA
+104 TETKDTV
-111 TMKDSEIAQPV
+111 TMKATEIVQPV
-122 SEVNKPVTQTA
+122 SQIDKSVTQTA
-133 PVQAP
+133 APVAEP
-138 TTATEHK
+138 STANKQT
-145 SPRQAQELT
+145 SPRQVQELT

-172 KVKVET
+172 KVKVEK

-186 NDKTYRQSNTVNPH
+186 KDKTYHQSNTVNPH

-205 TLNYDWSFEN
+205 TLNYEWTFDKD
-215 GIKAGDYFDFQL
+215 IKNDDYFEFQL

-250 NDTVIAYGEVKDKN
+250 NDTVIAFGEINEQN
-264 RIRYRFTDYVSD
+264 RVRYRFTDYVSKKD
-276 KENVVG
+276 NVKG
-282 KLSLNLFINP
+282 NLSLNLFIDP
-292 AKVQNRGNI
+292 SKVLNNGNTT
-301 NVSST
+301 VSSILNGT
-306 LGSIKTEETFN
+306 KTESTFN
-317 IEYIDGV
+317 IEYIDGIH
-324 KNNEGVTLNGRL
+324 NAAGVTLNGRL
-336 DDLSKADQ
+336 DELSKANQ
-344 SFTHYTTFKPSQN
+344 TFTHFATFKPKHNKLSSVTIKGKVKNGVLQN
-357 ELTNVSLKGTV
+357 SN
-368 TTGAIENGI
+368 N
-377 AGEVKIYE
+377 GEVKVYE
-385 FIGSGELPES
+385 FIGNGELPQS

-402 TSHFN
+402 TNQFK
-407 DITSNLSNSIK
+407 DITTSMNSKKSNG
-418 STSTGYEITFDMK
+418 TGYEITFDTM
-431 NKKPYVIVYKGHYNK
+431 NDKPYVILYKGYFDSNSK
-446 DASDFDFTT
+446 DFDFTT
-455 NAIGHQNL
+455 NATGYQNL
-463 NRSPYNH
+463 NQSSYY
-470 YWSYNHYFNLTW
+470 YWPYNHYFNLTW
-482 KNGVAFYSN
+482 DNGVAFYSN

-548 DRGENTSPII
+548 DRSENTSPII

-624 HTTEEDTMEYTT
+624 HTIEEDTMEYTT

-725 DPNIDTSATYRIGD
+725 DPNNDTSATYRIGD

-771 VLNTT
+771 ILNTT

-813 NTEKDS
+813 NTEKDSDGLIANIDVTQDDMSIDAGFFPLENWNPQPKDETYTIGDFVWRDEDHNGVQNDGEHGLEGVLVTLKTADGVILNTTTSDANGHYQFTNVQKGKYIVEFTTPEGYEATSKHTTANS

-965 PQPKDETYTI
+965 PQP
-975 GDFVWRDE
+975 
-983 DHNGVQNDGEHG
+983 
-995 LEGVL
+995 
-1000 VTLKTAD
+1000 
-1007 GVVLNTTTSDA
+1007 
-1018 NGHYQ
+1018 
-1023 FTNVQKGKYIVEF
+1023 
-1036 TTPEGYEAT
+1036 
-1045 SKHTTANTEKDS
+1045 
-1057 DGLIANIDVTQDD
+1057 
-1070 MSIDAGFFPLENWNP
+1070 
-1085 QPKDETYTIGD
+1085 
-1096 FVWRDEGHNGVQNDG
+1096 
-1111 EHGLEG
+1111 
-1117 VLVTLKTADGVVLN
+1117 
-1131 TTTSDANGHY
+1131 
-1141 QFTNVQKG
+1141 
-1149 KYIVEFTTPEGYE
+1149 
-1162 PTSKHTTANTE
+1162 
-1173 KDSDGLIANIDVTQD
+1173 
-1188 DMSIDAGF
+1188 
-1196 FPLENWNPQPEPKNP
+1196 
-1211 DDKEKPAPEQPDVP
+1211 
-1225 QPEPKNPDD
+1225 EPKNPDD

-1286 APQPKP
+1286 VPQPKP

-1319 SQTDEALPQTGESS
+1319 SQTDEVLPKTGESS